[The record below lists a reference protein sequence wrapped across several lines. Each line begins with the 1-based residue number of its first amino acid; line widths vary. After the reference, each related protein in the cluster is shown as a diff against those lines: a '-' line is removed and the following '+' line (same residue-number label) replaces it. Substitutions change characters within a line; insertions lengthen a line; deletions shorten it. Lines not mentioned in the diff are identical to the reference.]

1 MKKLMILAAAFV
13 LNAATAWAESTPV
26 FNETGAFVIARSVKL
41 GETNISVAP
50 KTAGTAQKTCPP
62 GDPSCSGVEKCASD
76 SDCKEDE
83 YCTSVKV
90 CKPLCERGKTL
101 DKEKCSGETPVCA
114 TDNHKSYCA
123 CTAESCPK
131 AYKCGKT
138 GNRYACETCAAGEEC
153 GCPAGT
159 KSNGSGS
166 CVTCNFDTDCADDQ
180 VCENKGTTSSQC
192 KTLICDADKYPEN
205 HECKSCSG
213 AISDCATCDNPR
225 TCSGCQTG
233 YDLVDGKCQ
242 LHDCGAGKYLD
253 MSDGQCYSCSNGC
266 KSCTGP
272 DDCTECEN
280 AYNLESGYCVSKTC
294 EEGMYLNSETGE
306 CLSCPATCT
315 TCATVMTSS
324 ETPQCTSCAEG
335 YKLDE
340 ATATCVELNCS
351 AAEYVEGNECK
362 SCSDALPGCVECSN
376 GNTCTVCANGFTLQN
391 GQCVG
396 VDCGAGTYLNM
407 SENPAKCDSCTSP
420 CATCSGSATSCTSCV
435 DGYKLSGSSCVKKSC
450 SEMGYSTSCPSGYN
464 STRETTGSDG
474 TCYSCSQPGDYCSS
488 NSDCGTYEK
497 CVSNKCVK
505 KSCSEINSS
514 YRTSC
519 SASESK
525 TSTGVSGSDGTCYTC
540 SPISGWCSSNSDC
553 GTYEKC
559 VNNKCEK
566 KSCSEINSSYR
577 TSCAASESKES
588 AGVSGSDGTCYTCS
602 PISGWCSKD
611 SDCND
616 STKKCVNNG
625 CVKKSCGEMGYSTS
639 CGTGYTAT
647 NAGVSGSDG
656 TCYTCPAT
664 PCPSGYST
672 SVTSCGSGYT
682 LKTSGYS
689 EGKACGYCEAAK
701 CPDGYSVSVTWCF
714 DNKKLETNGS
724 VGGKACNKCVLKT
737 CAELGY
743 STSCGQ
749 GYQHKTYGSNGSTY
763 LYTTE
768 GADGTCYQCVKRECP
783 SGYTA
788 GLTSSSCS
796 PYETYDTDGY
806 SGSKVCGK
814 CISKPSSNE
823 GCQYN
828 GGHRACDPGYECT
841 GGGGC
846 RKCSAGS
853 NLSAGNCN
861 CPAGQYSD
869 GYGGCSKDVCPG
881 GASRRYNH
889 WKGTYECPY

>member
-62 GDPSCSGVEKCASD
+62 GDPSCSGVAKCDSD

-123 CTAESCPK
+123 CSAESCPK

-213 AISDCATCDNPR
+213 AISNCVTCNNAR
-225 TCSGCQTG
+225 TCSGCQIG

-253 MSDGQCYSCSNGC
+253 MSDGKCYSCSNGC

-272 DDCTECEN
+272 DACTECEN
-280 AYNLESGYCVSKTC
+280 AYNLESGYCIMKTC
-294 EEGMYLNSETGE
+294 EAGMYLNSETGE

-315 TCATVMTSS
+315 TCATVMSSS

-351 AAEYVEGNECK
+351 DAEYVKGNECLP
-362 SCSDALPGCVECSN
+362 CSGTISNCLTCS
-376 GNTCTVCANGFTLQN
+376 GENTCTVCENGFTLQN

-396 VDCGAGTYLNM
+396 IDCGAGTYLNM
-407 SENPAKCDSCTSP
+407 SKNPATCDSCTSP

-435 DGYKLSGSSCVKKSC
+435 DGYKLSGSSCVQKSCSEMGYSTSCPSGYDSTRETTGSDGQCYSCSKPGDYCSSNSDCGTYEKCVNNKCVKKSC

-464 STRETTGSDG
+464 PKSETTGSDG
-474 TCYSCSQPGDYCSS
+474 VCYS
-488 NSDCGTYEK
+488 
-497 CVSNKCVK
+497 
-505 KSCSEINSS
+505 
-514 YRTSC
+514 
-519 SASESK
+519 
-525 TSTGVSGSDGTCYTC
+525 C

-553 GTYEKC
+553 GRYEKC
-559 VNNKCEK
+559 VNNKCV
-566 KSCSEINSSYR
+566 R
-577 TSCAASESKES
+577 
-588 AGVSGSDGTCYTCS
+588 
-602 PISGWCSKD
+602 
-611 SDCND
+611 
-616 STKKCVNNG
+616 
-625 CVKKSCGEMGYSTS
+625 KSCGEMGYSTS
-639 CGTGYTAT
+639 CGRGYTAT

-656 TCYTCPAT
+656 TCYSCPPT

-672 SVTSCGSGYT
+672 STTSCGSGYT

-689 EGKACGYCEAAK
+689 AGKACGYCEAAK
-701 CPDGYSVSVTWCF
+701 CPDGYSVYVTSASCSG
-714 DNKKLETNGS
+714 NEKLETNGS

-737 CAELGY
+737 CAE
-743 STSCGQ
+743 Q
-749 GYQHKTYGSNGSTY
+749 GYQTSISCPFGYVRMGSNIASLFWNTQ
-763 LYTTE
+763 

-783 SGYTA
+783 KGSSTTTTRCSGLKELKTV
-788 GLTSSSCS
+788 GH
-796 PYETYDTDGY
+796 
-806 SGSKVCGK
+806 SGSEACNACVC
-814 CISKPSSNE
+814 PEN
-823 GCQYN
+823 
-828 GGHRACDPGYECT
+828 YED
-841 GGGGC
+841 
-846 RKCSAGS
+846 
-853 NLSAGNCN
+853 N
-861 CPAGQYSD
+861 
-869 GYGGCSKDVCPG
+869 GYGGCSCTRYDEYDYGCGGPKLRVCKGSFVHSDFGKPCTNTSQCEG
-881 GASRRYNH
+881 GCAGCGMMVGATRQGSTCR
-889 WKGTYECPY
+889 

>member
-50 KTAGTAQKTCPP
+50 KTAETAQKTCPP
-62 GDPSCSGVEKCASD
+62 GDPSCSGVAKCDSD

-123 CTAESCPK
+123 CSAESCPK

-213 AISDCATCDNPR
+213 AISNCETCNNAR
-225 TCSGCQTG
+225 TCSGCQIG

-242 LHDCGAGKYLD
+242 LHDCGEGKYLD
-253 MSDGQCYSCSNGC
+253 MSDGKCYSCSNGC

-272 DDCTECEN
+272 DACTECEK
-280 AYNLESGYCVSKTC
+280 AYNLESGYCIMKTC
-294 EEGMYLNSETGE
+294 EAGMYLNTETGE

-315 TCATVMTSS
+315 TCSTVMTSS

-335 YKLDE
+335 YKLDA

-351 AAEYVEGNECK
+351 DAEYVKGNECLP
-362 SCSDALPGCVECSN
+362 CSGTISNCLTCS
-376 GNTCTVCANGFTLQN
+376 GENTCTVCENGFTLQN

-396 VDCGAGTYLNM
+396 VSCPAGTYLNM
-407 SENPAKCDSCTSP
+407 SKNPATCDSCSSP
-420 CATCSGSATSCTSCV
+420 CATCTGSATSCTGCV
-435 DGYKLSGSSCVKKSC
+435 DGYKLSGSSCVQKSCSEMGYSTSCPSGYDSTRATTGSDGTCYSCSKPGDYCASDSECNDSTKKCVNNKCVKKSC

-464 STRETTGSDG
+464 PKSETTGSDG
-474 TCYSCSQPGDYCSS
+474 VCYS
-488 NSDCGTYEK
+488 
-497 CVSNKCVK
+497 
-505 KSCSEINSS
+505 
-514 YRTSC
+514 
-519 SASESK
+519 
-525 TSTGVSGSDGTCYTC
+525 C

-553 GTYEKC
+553 GRYEKC
-559 VNNKCEK
+559 VNNKCV
-566 KSCSEINSSYR
+566 R
-577 TSCAASESKES
+577 
-588 AGVSGSDGTCYTCS
+588 
-602 PISGWCSKD
+602 
-611 SDCND
+611 
-616 STKKCVNNG
+616 
-625 CVKKSCGEMGYSTS
+625 KSCGEMGYSTS

-647 NAGVSGSDG
+647 NAGISGSDG
-656 TCYTCPAT
+656 TCYTCPPT

-689 EGKACGYCEAAK
+689 AGKACGYCEPAK
-701 CPDGYSVSVTWCF
+701 CPDSYSVYVTSCSG
-714 DNKKLETNGS
+714 NKKLETNGS
-724 VGGKACNKCVLKT
+724 AGGKACGKCVLKT
-737 CAELGY
+737 CAEQGY
-743 STSCGQ
+743 QTSTSCGQ
-749 GYQHKTYGSNGSTY
+749 GYSRESYGSNGSTFIY
-763 LYTTE
+763 QWE
-768 GADGTCYQCVKRECP
+768 GADGTCYHCVKAKCP
-783 SGYTA
+783 TGYTA
-788 GLTSSSCS
+788 GLTSSSCTGS
-796 PYETYDTDGY
+796 KKYRTLGY
-806 SGSKVCGK
+806 SGSEVCG
-814 CISKPSSNE
+814 
-823 GCQYN
+823 GCFLECGPYRQNN
-828 GGHRACDPGYECT
+828 GNGYCECT
-841 GGGGC
+841 QYVEYDYGCGGPKLKRCADESVASDFGKSCTDSSQCINGC
-846 RKCSAGS
+846 ASCSLTGATKQGS
-853 NLSAGNCN
+853 TC
-861 CPAGQYSD
+861 
-869 GYGGCSKDVCPG
+869 
-881 GASRRYNH
+881 R
-889 WKGTYECPY
+889 

>member
-62 GDPSCSGVEKCASD
+62 GDPSCSGVAKCDSD

-123 CTAESCPK
+123 CSAESCPK

-180 VCENKGTTSSQC
+180 VCENKSTTSSQC

-213 AISDCATCDNPR
+213 AISNCVTCNNAR
-225 TCSGCQTG
+225 TCSGCQIG

-242 LHDCGAGKYLD
+242 LHDCGEGKYLD
-253 MSDGQCYSCSNGC
+253 MSDGKCYSCSNGC
-266 KSCTGP
+266 KSCTGS
-272 DDCTECEN
+272 DACTECEK
-280 AYNLESGYCVSKTC
+280 AYNLESGYCIMKTC
-294 EEGMYLNSETGE
+294 EAGMYLNTETGE

-315 TCATVMTSS
+315 TCSTVMTSS

-335 YKLDE
+335 YKLDA

-351 AAEYVEGNECK
+351 DAEYVKGNECLP
-362 SCSDALPGCVECSN
+362 CSGTISNCLTCS
-376 GNTCTVCANGFTLQN
+376 GENTCTVCENGFTLQN

-396 VDCGAGTYLNM
+396 VSCPAGTYLNM
-407 SENPAKCDSCTSP
+407 SKNPATCDSCSSP
-420 CATCSGSATSCTSCV
+420 CATCSGSATSCTGCV

-450 SEMGYSTSCPSGYN
+450 SEMGYSTSCPSGYD
-464 STRETTGSDG
+464 STRATTGSDG
-474 TCYSCSQPGDYCSS
+474 TCYSCSKPGDYCA
-488 NSDCGTYEK
+488 SDSECKDSTKK
-497 CVSNKCVK
+497 CVNNKCVK

-519 SASESK
+519 AAGESK
-525 TSTGVSGSDGTCYTC
+525 TSTGISGSDGTCYTC

-553 GTYEKC
+553 GRYEKC
-559 VNNKCEK
+559 VNNK
-566 KSCSEINSSYR
+566 
-577 TSCAASESKES
+577 
-588 AGVSGSDGTCYTCS
+588 
-602 PISGWCSKD
+602 
-611 SDCND
+611 
-616 STKKCVNNG
+616 

-647 NAGVSGSDG
+647 NAGITGSDG
-656 TCYTCPAT
+656 TCYSCPAT

-672 SVTSCGSGYT
+672 NTTSCGSGYT

-689 EGKACGYCEAAK
+689 AGKACGKCEAAK
-701 CPDGYSVSVTWCF
+701 CPDGYSVYVTSCSG
-714 DNKKLETNGS
+714 NKKLETNGS
-724 VGGKACNKCVLKT
+724 AGGKACGKCVLKT
-737 CAELGY
+737 CAEQGY
-743 STSCGQ
+743 QTSTSCGR
-749 GYQHKTYGSNGSTY
+749 GYTAKTYGSNGSTY
-763 LYTTE
+763 FLTSE
-768 GADGTCYQCVKRECP
+768 GADGTCYRCVKAECP
-783 SGYTA
+783 TGYSTDT
-788 GLTSSSCS
+788 TSCTGSKVLV
-796 PYETYDTDGY
+796 TLGY
-806 SGSKVCGK
+806 SGSEVCGMCVLK
-814 CISKPSSNE
+814 C
-823 GCQYN
+823 
-828 GGHRACDPGYECT
+828 
-841 GGGGC
+841 
-846 RKCSAGS
+846 
-853 NLSAGNCN
+853 
-861 CPAGQYSD
+861 GQYSQD
-869 GYGGCSKDVCPG
+869 NGKGYCECTRYVEYDYGCGGPKRKVCADESVHSDFGKSCTDTSQCKGGCAPCSILI
-881 GASRRYNH
+881 GATRQGSTCR
-889 WKGTYECPY
+889 

>member
-62 GDPSCSGVEKCASD
+62 GDPSCSGVAKCDSD

-123 CTAESCPK
+123 CSAESCPK

-180 VCENKGTTSSQC
+180 VCENKSTTSSQC

-213 AISDCATCDNPR
+213 AISNCVTCNNAR
-225 TCSGCQTG
+225 TCSGCQIG

-242 LHDCGAGKYLD
+242 LHDCGEGKYLD
-253 MSDGQCYSCSNGC
+253 MSDGKCYSCSNGC

-272 DDCTECEN
+272 DACTECEK
-280 AYNLESGYCVSKTC
+280 AYNLESGYCIMKTC
-294 EEGMYLNSETGE
+294 EAGMYLNTETGE

-315 TCATVMTSS
+315 TCSTVMTSS

-335 YKLDE
+335 YKLDA

-351 AAEYVEGNECK
+351 DAEYVKGNECLP
-362 SCSDALPGCVECSN
+362 CSGTISNCLTCS
-376 GNTCTVCANGFTLQN
+376 GENTCTVCENGFTLQN

-396 VDCGAGTYLNM
+396 VSCPAGTYLNM
-407 SENPAKCDSCTSP
+407 SKNPATCDSCSSP
-420 CATCSGSATSCTSCV
+420 CATCSGSATSCTGCV

-450 SEMGYSTSCPSGYN
+450 SEMGYSTSCPSGYD
-464 STRETTGSDG
+464 STRATTGSDG
-474 TCYSCSQPGDYCSS
+474 TCYSCSKPGDYCA
-488 NSDCGTYEK
+488 SDSECNDSTKK
-497 CVSNKCVK
+497 CVNNKCVK

-519 SASESK
+519 AASESK
-525 TSTGVSGSDGTCYTC
+525 TSAGVSGSDGTCYTC

-559 VNNKCEK
+559 VNNKCVK
-566 KSCSEINSSYR
+566 KSCSEMGYS
-577 TSCAASESKES
+577 TSCPSGYNPKSETT
-588 AGVSGSDGTCYTCS
+588 GSDGVCYSCS
-602 PISGWCSKD
+602 PISGWCSSN
-611 SDCND
+611 SDCGRYE
-616 STKKCVNNG
+616 KCVNNK
-625 CVKKSCGEMGYSTS
+625 CVRKSCGEMGYSTS
-639 CGTGYTAT
+639 CGRGYTAT

-656 TCYTCPAT
+656 TCYSCPPT

-672 SVTSCGSGYT
+672 STTSCGSGYT

-689 EGKACGYCEAAK
+689 AGKACGYCEAAK
-701 CPDGYSVSVTWCF
+701 CPDGYSVYVTSASCSG
-714 DNKKLETNGS
+714 NKKLETNGS

-737 CAELGY
+737 CAE
-743 STSCGQ
+743 Q
-749 GYQHKTYGSNGSTY
+749 GYQTSISCPFGYVRMGSNIASLFWNTQ
-763 LYTTE
+763 

-783 SGYTA
+783 KGSSTTTTRCSGLKELKTV
-788 GLTSSSCS
+788 GH
-796 PYETYDTDGY
+796 
-806 SGSKVCGK
+806 SGSEACNACVC
-814 CISKPSSNE
+814 PEN
-823 GCQYN
+823 
-828 GGHRACDPGYECT
+828 YED
-841 GGGGC
+841 
-846 RKCSAGS
+846 
-853 NLSAGNCN
+853 N
-861 CPAGQYSD
+861 
-869 GYGGCSKDVCPG
+869 GYGGCSCTRYDEYDYGCGGPKLRVCKGSFVHSDFGKPCTNTSQCEG
-881 GASRRYNH
+881 GCAGCGMMVGATRQGSTCR
-889 WKGTYECPY
+889 

>member
-13 LNAATAWAESTPV
+13 LNAATAWAWSTPV

-62 GDPSCSGVEKCASD
+62 GDPSCSGVAKCDSD

-123 CTAESCPK
+123 CSAESCPK

-180 VCENKGTTSSQC
+180 VCENKSTTSSQC

-213 AISDCATCDNPR
+213 AISNCVTCNNAR

-253 MSDGQCYSCSNGC
+253 MSDGKCYSCSNGC

-272 DDCTECEN
+272 DACTECEN
-280 AYNLESGYCVSKTC
+280 AYNLESGYCIMKTC
-294 EEGMYLNSETGE
+294 EAGMYLNSETGE

-315 TCATVMTSS
+315 TCATVMSSS

-351 AAEYVEGNECK
+351 DAEYVKGNECLP
-362 SCSDALPGCVECSN
+362 CSGTISNCLTCS
-376 GNTCTVCANGFTLQN
+376 GENTCTVCENGFTLQN

-407 SENPAKCDSCTSP
+407 SKNPATCDSCSSP
-420 CATCSGSATSCTSCV
+420 CATCTGSATSCTSCV

-450 SEMGYSTSCPSGYN
+450 SEMGYSTSCPSGYD

-474 TCYSCSQPGDYCSS
+474 QCYSCSKPGDYCSS

-497 CVSNKCVK
+497 CVNNKCVK
-505 KSCSEINSS
+505 KSCSEMGYS
-514 YRTSC
+514 TSC
-519 SASESK
+519 PSGYNPKSE
-525 TSTGVSGSDGTCYTC
+525 TTGSDGVCYSC

-553 GTYEKC
+553 GRYEKC
-559 VNNKCEK
+559 VNNKCVK
-566 KSCSEINSSYR
+566 KSCS
-577 TSCAASESKES
+577 
-588 AGVSGSDGTCYTCS
+588 
-602 PISGWCSKD
+602 
-611 SDCND
+611 
-616 STKKCVNNG
+616 
-625 CVKKSCGEMGYSTS
+625 EMGYSTS
-639 CGTGYTAT
+639 CGRGYTAT

-656 TCYTCPAT
+656 TCYSCPAT

-672 SVTSCGSGYT
+672 STTSCGSGYT

-689 EGKACGYCEAAK
+689 EGKLCGYCEAAK
-701 CPDGYSVSVTWCF
+701 CPDGYSVYVAKCSS
-714 DNKKLETNGS
+714 NEKLETNGS

-737 CAELGY
+737 CAE
-743 STSCGQ
+743 Q
-749 GYQHKTYGSNGSTY
+749 GYQTSISCPFGYVRMGSNIASLFWNTQ
-763 LYTTE
+763 

-783 SGYTA
+783 KG
-788 GLTSSSCS
+788 SSTTTTSCS
-796 PYETYDTDGY
+796 GLKELKTVGH
-806 SGSKVCGK
+806 SGSEACNACVC
-814 CISKPSSNE
+814 PEN
-823 GCQYN
+823 
-828 GGHRACDPGYECT
+828 YED
-841 GGGGC
+841 
-846 RKCSAGS
+846 
-853 NLSAGNCN
+853 N
-861 CPAGQYSD
+861 
-869 GYGGCSKDVCPG
+869 GYGGCSCTRYDEYDYGCGGPKLRVCKGSFVHSDFGKPCTNTSQCEG
-881 GASRRYNH
+881 GCASCGMMVGATRQGSTCR
-889 WKGTYECPY
+889 

>member
-13 LNAATAWAESTPV
+13 LNAATAWAEGTPV

-83 YCTSVKV
+83 YCTSIKV

-101 DKEKCSGETPVCA
+101 DKEKCNGETPVCA

-213 AISDCATCDNPR
+213 AISDCATCDSPR
-225 TCSGCQTG
+225 TCSGCQIG

-315 TCATVMTSS
+315 TCATVMTSQ

-407 SENPAKCDSCTSP
+407 SKDPATCDSCTSP

-519 SASESK
+519 AASESK

-616 STKKCVNNG
+616 STKKCVNNK

-672 SVTSCGSGYT
+672 SITSCDSGYT

-701 CPDGYSVSVTWCF
+701 CPDGYSTNVTSCSGG
-714 DNKKLETNGS
+714 KLEINGYS
-724 VGGKACNKCVLKT
+724 GSNACGYCKRQT
-737 CAELGY
+737 CAEMGGSTSCGEGYEPKTIGSSGWTGVYTWEASDGTCYDCIKRECPAGY
-743 STSCGQ
+743 STSV
-749 GYQHKTYGSNGSTY
+749 TYSSCASNNQIFGSN
-763 LYTTE
+763 
-768 GADGTCYQCVKRECP
+768 
-783 SGYTA
+783 
-788 GLTSSSCS
+788 
-796 PYETYDTDGY
+796 GY
-806 SGSKVCGK
+806 SGSEVCGMCVLK
-814 CISKPSSNE
+814 C
-823 GCQYN
+823 
-828 GGHRACDPGYECT
+828 
-841 GGGGC
+841 
-846 RKCSAGS
+846 
-853 NLSAGNCN
+853 
-861 CPAGQYSD
+861 GQYSQD
-869 GYGGCSKDVCPG
+869 NGKGYCECTRYVEYDYGCGGPKLKRCADERVSADFGKSCTDTSQCIGGCAPCSILI
-881 GASRRYNH
+881 GATRQGSTCR
-889 WKGTYECPY
+889 

>member
-62 GDPSCSGVEKCASD
+62 GDPSCSGVAKCDSD

-123 CTAESCPK
+123 CSAESCPK

-180 VCENKGTTSSQC
+180 VCENKSTTSSQC

-213 AISDCATCDNPR
+213 AISNCVTCNNAR
-225 TCSGCQTG
+225 TCSGCQIG

-242 LHDCGAGKYLD
+242 LHDCGEGKYLD
-253 MSDGQCYSCSNGC
+253 MSDGKCYSCSNGC

-272 DDCTECEN
+272 DACTECEK
-280 AYNLESGYCVSKTC
+280 AYNLESGYCIMKTC
-294 EEGMYLNSETGE
+294 EAGMYLNTETGE

-315 TCATVMTSS
+315 TCSTVMTSS

-335 YKLDE
+335 YKLDA

-351 AAEYVEGNECK
+351 DAEYVKGNECLP
-362 SCSDALPGCVECSN
+362 CSGTISNCLTCS
-376 GNTCTVCANGFTLQN
+376 GENTCTVCENGFTLQN

-396 VDCGAGTYLNM
+396 VSCPAGTYLNM
-407 SENPAKCDSCTSP
+407 SKNPATCDSCSSP

-450 SEMGYSTSCPSGYN
+450 SEMGYSTSCPSGYD
-464 STRETTGSDG
+464 STRATTGSDG
-474 TCYSCSQPGDYCSS
+474 TCYSCSKPGDYCA
-488 NSDCGTYEK
+488 SDSECKDSTKK
-497 CVSNKCVK
+497 CVNNKCVK

-519 SASESK
+519 AASESK
-525 TSTGVSGSDGTCYTC
+525 TSAGVSGSDGTCYTC

-553 GTYEKC
+553 GRYEKC
-559 VNNKCEK
+559 VNNK
-566 KSCSEINSSYR
+566 
-577 TSCAASESKES
+577 
-588 AGVSGSDGTCYTCS
+588 
-602 PISGWCSKD
+602 
-611 SDCND
+611 
-616 STKKCVNNG
+616 

-672 SVTSCGSGYT
+672 STTSCGSGYT

-689 EGKACGYCEAAK
+689 AGKACGKCEAAK
-701 CPDGYSVSVTWCF
+701 CPDGYSVYVTSCSG
-714 DNKKLETNGS
+714 NKKLETNGS
-724 VGGKACNKCVLKT
+724 AGGKACGKCVLKT
-737 CAELGY
+737 CAEQGY
-743 STSCGQ
+743 QTSTSCGR
-749 GYQHKTYGSNGSTY
+749 GYTAHTYGSNGSTF
-763 LYTTE
+763 LSKWE
-768 GADGTCYQCVKRECP
+768 GADGTCYQCVQAKCP
-783 SGYTA
+783 TGYSTDT
-788 GLTSSSCS
+788 TSCMGNKVLV
-796 PYETYDTDGY
+796 TLGY
-806 SGSKVCGK
+806 SGSKACGMCVLK
-814 CISKPSSNE
+814 CGEYS
-823 GCQYN
+823 QDN
-828 GGHRACDPGYECT
+828 GKGYCECT
-841 GGGGC
+841 RYVEYDYGCGGPKLKICADESVHSDFGKSCTDTSQCKGGC
-846 RKCSAGS
+846 APCSILIGATRQGS
-853 NLSAGNCN
+853 TC
-861 CPAGQYSD
+861 
-869 GYGGCSKDVCPG
+869 
-881 GASRRYNH
+881 R
-889 WKGTYECPY
+889 

>member
-62 GDPSCSGVEKCASD
+62 GDPSCSGVAKCDSD

-123 CTAESCPK
+123 CSAESCPK

-180 VCENKGTTSSQC
+180 VCENKSTTSSQC

-213 AISDCATCDNPR
+213 AISNCVTCNNAR
-225 TCSGCQTG
+225 TCSGCQIG

-242 LHDCGAGKYLD
+242 LHDCGEGKYLD
-253 MSDGQCYSCSNGC
+253 MSDGKCYSCSNGC

-272 DDCTECEN
+272 DACTECEK
-280 AYNLESGYCVSKTC
+280 AYNLESGYCIMKTC
-294 EEGMYLNSETGE
+294 EAGMYLNTETGE

-315 TCATVMTSS
+315 TCSTVMTSS

-335 YKLDE
+335 YKLDA

-351 AAEYVEGNECK
+351 DAEYVKGNECLP
-362 SCSDALPGCVECSN
+362 CSGTISNCLTCS
-376 GNTCTVCANGFTLQN
+376 GENTCTVCENGFTLQN

-396 VDCGAGTYLNM
+396 VSCPAGTYLNM
-407 SENPAKCDSCTSP
+407 SKNPATCDSCSSP
-420 CATCSGSATSCTSCV
+420 CATCSGSATSCTGCV

-450 SEMGYSTSCPSGYN
+450 SEMGYSTSCPSGYD
-464 STRETTGSDG
+464 STRATTGSDGQCYSCSKPGDYCASDSECNDSTKKCVNNKCVKKSCSEINSSYRTSCAASESKTSAGVSGSDG
-474 TCYSCSQPGDYCSS
+474 TCYTCSPISGWCSS

-505 KSCSEINSS
+505 KSCSEISSS
-514 YRTSC
+514 YRTGC
-519 SASESK
+519 SAGESK

-553 GTYEKC
+553 GRYEKC
-559 VNNKCEK
+559 VNNKCVK
-566 KSCSEINSSYR
+566 KSCS
-577 TSCAASESKES
+577 
-588 AGVSGSDGTCYTCS
+588 
-602 PISGWCSKD
+602 
-611 SDCND
+611 
-616 STKKCVNNG
+616 
-625 CVKKSCGEMGYSTS
+625 EMGYSTS

-689 EGKACGYCEAAK
+689 AGKACGYCEIAK
-701 CPDGYSVSVTWCF
+701 CPDGYSTNVTSCSGG
-714 DNKKLETNGS
+714 KLEINGYS
-724 VGGKACNKCVLKT
+724 GSNACGYCKRQT
-737 CAELGY
+737 CAEMGG
-743 STSCGQ
+743 STSCGR
-749 GYQHKTYGSNGSTY
+749 GYEPRTIGSSGWTGA
-763 LYTTE
+763 YTWA
-768 GADGTCYQCVKRECP
+768 GADGTCYDCVKRECP
-783 SGYTA
+783 AGYS
-788 GLTSSSCS
+788 TSVTYSSCS
-796 PYETYDTDGY
+796 SNNQTYGSNGY
-806 SGSKVCGK
+806 SGSEACGRCESSSSSPSCPVEIGYTCVKGVKTK
-814 CISKPSSNE
+814 CNS
-823 GCQYN
+823 GC
-828 GGHRACDPGYECT
+828 RSCASDLKCLSCLPGYT
-841 GGGGC
+841 YYSGSVC
-846 RKCSAGS
+846 R
-853 NLSAGNCN
+853 
-861 CPAGQYSD
+861 
-869 GYGGCSKDVCPG
+869 
-881 GASRRYNH
+881 
-889 WKGTYECPY
+889 

>member
-62 GDPSCSGVEKCASD
+62 GDPSCSGVAKCDSD

-123 CTAESCPK
+123 CSAESCPK

-213 AISDCATCDNPR
+213 AISNCVTCNNAR
-225 TCSGCQTG
+225 TCSGCQIG

-242 LHDCGAGKYLD
+242 LHDCGEGKYLD
-253 MSDGQCYSCSNGC
+253 MSDGKCYSCSNGC

-272 DDCTECEN
+272 DACTECEK
-280 AYNLESGYCVSKTC
+280 AYNLESGYCIMKTC
-294 EEGMYLNSETGE
+294 EAGMYLNTETGE

-315 TCATVMTSS
+315 TCSTVMTSS

-335 YKLDE
+335 YKLDA

-351 AAEYVEGNECK
+351 DAEYVKGNECLP
-362 SCSDALPGCVECSN
+362 CSGTISNCLTCS
-376 GNTCTVCANGFTLQN
+376 GENTCTVCENGFTLQN

-396 VDCGAGTYLNM
+396 ISCPAGTYLNM
-407 SENPAKCDSCTSP
+407 SKNPATCDSCSSP
-420 CATCSGSATSCTSCV
+420 CATCSGSATSCTGCV

-450 SEMGYSTSCPSGYN
+450 SE
-464 STRETTGSDG
+464 
-474 TCYSCSQPGDYCSS
+474 
-488 NSDCGTYEK
+488 
-497 CVSNKCVK
+497 
-505 KSCSEINSS
+505 INSS

-519 SASESK
+519 AASESK
-525 TSTGVSGSDGTCYTC
+525 TSAGVSGSDGTCYTC

-553 GTYEKC
+553 GRYEKC
-559 VNNKCEK
+559 VNNK
-566 KSCSEINSSYR
+566 
-577 TSCAASESKES
+577 
-588 AGVSGSDGTCYTCS
+588 
-602 PISGWCSKD
+602 
-611 SDCND
+611 
-616 STKKCVNNG
+616 

-672 SVTSCGSGYT
+672 STTSCGSGYT

-689 EGKACGYCEAAK
+689 AGKACGYCEPAK
-701 CPDGYSVSVTWCF
+701 CPDSYSVYVTSCSG
-714 DNKKLETNGS
+714 NKKLETNGS
-724 VGGKACNKCVLKT
+724 AGGKACGKCVLKT
-737 CAELGY
+737 CAEQGY
-743 STSCGQ
+743 QTSTLCGQ
-749 GYQHKTYGSNGSTY
+749 GYSRKTYGSNGSTFISKW
-763 LYTTE
+763 E
-768 GADGTCYQCVKRECP
+768 GADGTCYQCVKAECP
-783 SGYTA
+783 TGYSTDT
-788 GLTSSSCS
+788 TSCTGSKVLV
-796 PYETYDTDGY
+796 TLGY
-806 SGSKVCGK
+806 SGSKACGMCVLK
-814 CISKPSSNE
+814 CGEYS
-823 GCQYN
+823 QDN
-828 GGHRACDPGYECT
+828 GKGYCECT
-841 GGGGC
+841 RYVEYDYGCGGPKRKVCADERVSADFGKSCRDSSQCIAGC
-846 RKCSAGS
+846 APCSILIGATRQGS
-853 NLSAGNCN
+853 TC
-861 CPAGQYSD
+861 
-869 GYGGCSKDVCPG
+869 
-881 GASRRYNH
+881 R
-889 WKGTYECPY
+889 

>member
-62 GDPSCSGVEKCASD
+62 GDPSCSGVAKCDSD

-123 CTAESCPK
+123 CSAESCPK

-213 AISDCATCDNPR
+213 AISNCVTCNNAR
-225 TCSGCQTG
+225 TCSGCQIG

-253 MSDGQCYSCSNGC
+253 MSDGKCYSCSNGC

-272 DDCTECEN
+272 DACTECEN
-280 AYNLESGYCVSKTC
+280 AYNLESGYCIMKTC
-294 EEGMYLNSETGE
+294 EAGMYLNSETGE

-315 TCATVMTSS
+315 TCATVMSSS

-351 AAEYVEGNECK
+351 DAEYVKGNECLP
-362 SCSDALPGCVECSN
+362 CSGTISNCLTCS
-376 GNTCTVCANGFTLQN
+376 GENTCTVCENGFTLQN

-396 VDCGAGTYLNM
+396 IDCGAGTYLNM
-407 SENPAKCDSCTSP
+407 SKNPATCDSCTSP

-435 DGYKLSGSSCVKKSC
+435 DGYKLSGSSCVQKSC
-450 SEMGYSTSCPSGYN
+450 SEMGYSTSCPSGYD

-474 TCYSCSQPGDYCSS
+474 QCYSCSKPGDYCA
-488 NSDCGTYEK
+488 SDSECNDSTKK
-497 CVSNKCVK
+497 CVNNKCVK
-505 KSCSEINSS
+505 KSCSEISSS
-514 YRTSC
+514 YRTGC
-519 SASESK
+519 SAGESK

-553 GTYEKC
+553 GRYEKC
-559 VNNKCEK
+559 VNNKCV
-566 KSCSEINSSYR
+566 R
-577 TSCAASESKES
+577 
-588 AGVSGSDGTCYTCS
+588 
-602 PISGWCSKD
+602 
-611 SDCND
+611 
-616 STKKCVNNG
+616 
-625 CVKKSCGEMGYSTS
+625 KSCGEMGYSTS

-656 TCYTCPAT
+656 TCYTCPPT

-672 SVTSCGSGYT
+672 STTSCGSGYT

-689 EGKACGYCEAAK
+689 AGKACGYCEPAK
-701 CPDGYSVSVTWCF
+701 CPDSYSVYVTSCSG
-714 DNKKLETNGS
+714 NKKLETNGS
-724 VGGKACNKCVLKT
+724 AGGKACGKCVLKT
-737 CAELGY
+737 CAEMGY

-749 GYQHKTYGSNGSTY
+749 GYTPESYVSNGSTY

-783 SGYTA
+783 SGSTA
-788 GLTSSSCS
+788 GLTSSSCYS
-796 PYETYDTDGY
+796 YQTYETYGY

-846 RKCSAGS
+846 AKCKAGS
-853 NLSAGNCN
+853 NLEFDNCN

-869 GYGGCSKDVCPG
+869 GYGGCSKDICPG
-881 GASRRYNH
+881 GASKRYT
-889 WKGTYECPY
+889 GRGYECP

>member
-62 GDPSCSGVEKCASD
+62 GDPSCSGVAKCDSD

-123 CTAESCPK
+123 CSAESCPK

-213 AISDCATCDNPR
+213 AISNCVTCNNAR
-225 TCSGCQTG
+225 TCSGCQIG

-253 MSDGQCYSCSNGC
+253 MSDGKCYSCSNGC

-272 DDCTECEN
+272 DACTECEN
-280 AYNLESGYCVSKTC
+280 AYNLESGYCIMKTC
-294 EEGMYLNSETGE
+294 EAGMYLNSETGE

-315 TCATVMTSS
+315 TCATVMSSS

-351 AAEYVEGNECK
+351 DAEYVKGNECLP
-362 SCSDALPGCVECSN
+362 CSGTISNCLTCS
-376 GNTCTVCANGFTLQN
+376 GENTCTVCENGFTLQN

-396 VDCGAGTYLNM
+396 IDCGAGTYLNM
-407 SENPAKCDSCTSP
+407 SKNPATCDSCTSP

-435 DGYKLSGSSCVKKSC
+435 DGYKLSGSSCVQKSCSEMGYSTSCPSGYDSSRETTGSDGQCYSCSKPGDYCSSNSDCGTYEKCVNNKCVKKSC

-464 STRETTGSDG
+464 PKSETTGSDG
-474 TCYSCSQPGDYCSS
+474 VCYS
-488 NSDCGTYEK
+488 
-497 CVSNKCVK
+497 
-505 KSCSEINSS
+505 
-514 YRTSC
+514 
-519 SASESK
+519 
-525 TSTGVSGSDGTCYTC
+525 C

-553 GTYEKC
+553 GRYEKC
-559 VNNKCEK
+559 VNNKCV
-566 KSCSEINSSYR
+566 R
-577 TSCAASESKES
+577 
-588 AGVSGSDGTCYTCS
+588 
-602 PISGWCSKD
+602 
-611 SDCND
+611 
-616 STKKCVNNG
+616 
-625 CVKKSCGEMGYSTS
+625 KSCGEMGYSTS
-639 CGTGYTAT
+639 CGRGYTAT

-656 TCYTCPAT
+656 TCYSCPPT

-672 SVTSCGSGYT
+672 STTSCGSGYT

-689 EGKACGYCEAAK
+689 AGKACGYCEAAK
-701 CPDGYSVSVTWCF
+701 CPDGYSVYVTSASCSG
-714 DNKKLETNGS
+714 NEKLETNGS

-737 CAELGY
+737 CAE
-743 STSCGQ
+743 Q
-749 GYQHKTYGSNGSTY
+749 GYQTSISCPFGYVRMGSNIASLFWNTQ
-763 LYTTE
+763 

-783 SGYTA
+783 KGSSTTTTRCSGLKELKTV
-788 GLTSSSCS
+788 GH
-796 PYETYDTDGY
+796 
-806 SGSKVCGK
+806 SGSEACNACVC
-814 CISKPSSNE
+814 PEN
-823 GCQYN
+823 
-828 GGHRACDPGYECT
+828 YED
-841 GGGGC
+841 
-846 RKCSAGS
+846 
-853 NLSAGNCN
+853 N
-861 CPAGQYSD
+861 
-869 GYGGCSKDVCPG
+869 GYGGCSCTRYDEYDYGCGGPKLRVCKGSFVHSDFGKPCTNTSQCEG
-881 GASRRYNH
+881 GCAGCGMMVGATRQGSTCR
-889 WKGTYECPY
+889 

>member
-1 MKKLMILAAAFV
+1 MILAAAFV

-62 GDPSCSGVEKCASD
+62 GDPSCSGVAKCDSD

-123 CTAESCPK
+123 CSAESCPK

-180 VCENKGTTSSQC
+180 VCENKSTTSSQC

-213 AISDCATCDNPR
+213 AISNCVTCNNAR
-225 TCSGCQTG
+225 TCSGCQIG

-242 LHDCGAGKYLD
+242 LHDCGEGKYLD
-253 MSDGQCYSCSNGC
+253 MSDGKCYSCSNGC

-272 DDCTECEN
+272 DACTECEK
-280 AYNLESGYCVSKTC
+280 AYNLESGYCIMKTC
-294 EEGMYLNSETGE
+294 EAGMYLNTETGE

-315 TCATVMTSS
+315 TCSTVMTSS

-335 YKLDE
+335 YKLDA

-351 AAEYVEGNECK
+351 DAEYVKGNECLP
-362 SCSDALPGCVECSN
+362 CSGTISNCLTCS
-376 GNTCTVCANGFTLQN
+376 GENTCTVCENGFTLQN

-396 VDCGAGTYLNM
+396 VSCPAGTYLNM
-407 SENPAKCDSCTSP
+407 SKNPATCDSCSSP
-420 CATCSGSATSCTSCV
+420 CATCSGSATSCTGCV

-450 SEMGYSTSCPSGYN
+450 SEMGYSTSCPSGYD
-464 STRETTGSDG
+464 STRATTGSDG
-474 TCYSCSQPGDYCSS
+474 TCYSCSKPGDYCA
-488 NSDCGTYEK
+488 SDSECNDSTKK
-497 CVSNKCVK
+497 CVNNKCVK

-519 SASESK
+519 AASESK
-525 TSTGVSGSDGTCYTC
+525 TSAGVSGSDGTCYTC

-553 GTYEKC
+553 GRYEKC
-559 VNNKCEK
+559 VNNKCVK
-566 KSCSEINSSYR
+566 KSCS
-577 TSCAASESKES
+577 
-588 AGVSGSDGTCYTCS
+588 
-602 PISGWCSKD
+602 
-611 SDCND
+611 
-616 STKKCVNNG
+616 
-625 CVKKSCGEMGYSTS
+625 EMGYSTS

-689 EGKACGYCEAAK
+689 AGKACGYCEPAK
-701 CPDGYSVSVTWCF
+701 CPDGYSVYVTSCSG
-714 DNKKLETNGS
+714 NKKLETNGS
-724 VGGKACNKCVLKT
+724 AGGKACGKCVLKT
-737 CAELGY
+737 CAEQGY
-743 STSCGQ
+743 QTSTSCGQ
-749 GYQHKTYGSNGSTY
+749 GYSRETYGSNGSTFISKW
-763 LYTTE
+763 E
-768 GADGTCYQCVKRECP
+768 GADGTCYHCVKAQCP
-783 SGYTA
+783 TGYTA
-788 GLTSSSCS
+788 GLTSSSCTG
-796 PYETYDTDGY
+796 YRKKYRTLGY
-806 SGSKVCGK
+806 SGSEVCGGCFLECGEYRQNDGNGYCKCTKYVEYDYGCGGPKMKVCADERVSADFGK
-814 CISKPSSNE
+814 SCTDSSQCIA
-823 GCQYN
+823 GC
-828 GGHRACDPGYECT
+828 A
-841 GGGGC
+841 GC
-846 RKCSAGS
+846 GMMVGATRQGS
-853 NLSAGNCN
+853 TC
-861 CPAGQYSD
+861 
-869 GYGGCSKDVCPG
+869 
-881 GASRRYNH
+881 R
-889 WKGTYECPY
+889 

>member
-62 GDPSCSGVEKCASD
+62 GDPSCSGVAKCDSD

-123 CTAESCPK
+123 CSAESCPK

-180 VCENKGTTSSQC
+180 VCENKSTTSSQC

-213 AISDCATCDNPR
+213 AISNCVTCNNAR
-225 TCSGCQTG
+225 TCSGCQIG

-253 MSDGQCYSCSNGC
+253 MSDGKCYSCSNGC

-272 DDCTECEN
+272 DACTECEN
-280 AYNLESGYCVSKTC
+280 AYNLESGYCIMKTC
-294 EEGMYLNSETGE
+294 EAGMYLNTETGE

-315 TCATVMTSS
+315 TCSTVMTSS

-335 YKLDE
+335 YKLDA

-351 AAEYVEGNECK
+351 DAEYVKGNECLP
-362 SCSDALPGCVECSN
+362 CSGTISNCLTCS
-376 GNTCTVCANGFTLQN
+376 GENTCTVCENGFTLQN

-407 SENPAKCDSCTSP
+407 SKNPATCDSCSSP
-420 CATCSGSATSCTSCV
+420 CATCTGSATSCTSCV

-450 SEMGYSTSCPSGYN
+450 SEMGYSTSCPSGYD

-474 TCYSCSQPGDYCSS
+474 QCYSCSKPGDYCSS

-497 CVSNKCVK
+497 CVNNKCVK
-505 KSCSEINSS
+505 KSCSEMGYS
-514 YRTSC
+514 TSC
-519 SASESK
+519 PSGYNPKSE
-525 TSTGVSGSDGTCYTC
+525 TTGSDGVCYSC

-553 GTYEKC
+553 GRYEKC
-559 VNNKCEK
+559 VNNKCV
-566 KSCSEINSSYR
+566 R
-577 TSCAASESKES
+577 
-588 AGVSGSDGTCYTCS
+588 
-602 PISGWCSKD
+602 
-611 SDCND
+611 
-616 STKKCVNNG
+616 
-625 CVKKSCGEMGYSTS
+625 KSCGEMGYSTS
-639 CGTGYTAT
+639 CGRGYTAT

-656 TCYTCPAT
+656 TCYSCPPT

-672 SVTSCGSGYT
+672 STTSCGSGYT

-689 EGKACGYCEAAK
+689 AGKACGYCEAAK
-701 CPDGYSVSVTWCF
+701 CPDGYSVYVTSASCSG
-714 DNKKLETNGS
+714 NKKLETNGS

-737 CAELGY
+737 CAE
-743 STSCGQ
+743 Q
-749 GYQHKTYGSNGSTY
+749 GYQTSISCPFGYVRMGSNIASLFWNTQ
-763 LYTTE
+763 

-783 SGYTA
+783 KGSSTTTTKCSGLKKLKTV
-788 GLTSSSCS
+788 
-796 PYETYDTDGY
+796 DH
-806 SGSKVCGK
+806 SGSEACNACVC
-814 CISKPSSNE
+814 PDN
-823 GCQYN
+823 
-828 GGHRACDPGYECT
+828 YED
-841 GGGGC
+841 
-846 RKCSAGS
+846 
-853 NLSAGNCN
+853 
-861 CPAGQYSD
+861 D
-869 GYGGCSKDVCPG
+869 GYGGCSCTRYDEYDYGCGGPKLRVCKGSFVHSDFGKPCTNTSQCEG
-881 GASRRYNH
+881 GCAGCGMMVGATRQGSTCR
-889 WKGTYECPY
+889 

>member
-50 KTAGTAQKTCPP
+50 KTAETAQKTCPP
-62 GDPSCSGVEKCASD
+62 GDPSCSGVAKCDSD

-123 CTAESCPK
+123 CSAESCPK

-213 AISDCATCDNPR
+213 AISNCVTCNNAR
-225 TCSGCQTG
+225 TCSGCQIG

-253 MSDGQCYSCSNGC
+253 MSDGKCYSCSNGC

-272 DDCTECEN
+272 DACTECEN
-280 AYNLESGYCVSKTC
+280 AYNLESGYCIMKTC
-294 EEGMYLNSETGE
+294 EAGMYLNSETGE

-315 TCATVMTSS
+315 TCATVMSSS

-351 AAEYVEGNECK
+351 DAEYVKGNECLP
-362 SCSDALPGCVECSN
+362 CSGTISNCLTCS
-376 GNTCTVCANGFTLQN
+376 GENTCTVCENGFTLQN

-396 VDCGAGTYLNM
+396 IDCGAGTYLNM
-407 SENPAKCDSCTSP
+407 SKNPATCDSCTSP

-435 DGYKLSGSSCVKKSC
+435 DGYKLSGSSCVQKSC
-450 SEMGYSTSCPSGYN
+450 SEMGYSTSCPSGYD

-474 TCYSCSQPGDYCSS
+474 QCYSCSKPGDYCA
-488 NSDCGTYEK
+488 SDSECNDSTKK
-497 CVSNKCVK
+497 CVNNKCVK

-519 SASESK
+519 S
-525 TSTGVSGSDGTCYTC
+525 
-540 SPISGWCSSNSDC
+540 
-553 GTYEKC
+553 
-559 VNNKCEK
+559 
-566 KSCSEINSSYR
+566 
-577 TSCAASESKES
+577 ASESKES

-616 STKKCVNNG
+616 STKKCVNNK

-701 CPDGYSVSVTWCF
+701 CPDGYSVSVTRCF
-714 DNKKLETNGS
+714 DNDKLETNGS
-724 VGGKACNKCVLKT
+724 SGGKPCGKCVLKT
-737 CAELGY
+737 CAEMGY
-743 STSCGQ
+743 PKSCPS
-749 GYQHKTYGSNGSTY
+749 GYTTGSNTGSNGS
-763 LYTTE
+763 
-768 GADGTCYQCVKRECP
+768 DGMCYPCVKRECP

-788 GLTSSSCS
+788 GLTSSSCYS
-796 PYETYDTDGY
+796 YQTYDTDGY

-814 CISKPSSNE
+814 CIDKPSDNSC
-823 GCQYN
+823 GDSDSCSCN
-828 GGHRACDPGYECT
+828 GGHRACDLGYECS

-846 RKCSAGS
+846 RRCSAGS
-853 NLSAGNCN
+853 NLALGNCN
-861 CPAGQYSD
+861 CPKGQFSD
-869 GYGGCSKDVCPG
+869 GNGGCSYDCPRGYKMVCPYYMDTCVC
-881 GASRRYNH
+881 S
-889 WKGTYECPY
+889 KL

>member
-1 MKKLMILAAAFV
+1 M
-13 LNAATAWAESTPV
+13 
-26 FNETGAFVIARSVKL
+26 
-41 GETNISVAP
+41 
-50 KTAGTAQKTCPP
+50 
-62 GDPSCSGVEKCASD
+62 
-76 SDCKEDE
+76 
-83 YCTSVKV
+83 

-123 CTAESCPK
+123 CSAESCPK

-180 VCENKGTTSSQC
+180 VCENKSTTSSQC

-213 AISDCATCDNPR
+213 AISNCVTCNNAR

-253 MSDGQCYSCSNGC
+253 MSDGKCYSCSNGC

-272 DDCTECEN
+272 DACTECEN
-280 AYNLESGYCVSKTC
+280 AYNLESGYCIMKTC
-294 EEGMYLNSETGE
+294 EAGMYLNSETGE

-351 AAEYVEGNECK
+351 DAEYVKGNECLP
-362 SCSDALPGCVECSN
+362 CSGTISNCLTCS
-376 GNTCTVCANGFTLQN
+376 GENTCTVCENGFTLQN

-396 VDCGAGTYLNM
+396 VDCAAGTYLNM
-407 SENPAKCDSCTSP
+407 SKNPATCDSCSSP

-450 SEMGYSTSCPSGYN
+450 SEMGYSTSCPSGYD

-474 TCYSCSQPGDYCSS
+474 QCYSCSKPGDYCSS

-497 CVSNKCVK
+497 CVNNKCVK
-505 KSCSEINSS
+505 KSCSEMGYS
-514 YRTSC
+514 TSC
-519 SASESK
+519 PSGYNPKSE
-525 TSTGVSGSDGTCYTC
+525 TTGSDGVCYSC

-553 GTYEKC
+553 GRYEKC
-559 VNNKCEK
+559 VNNKCV
-566 KSCSEINSSYR
+566 R
-577 TSCAASESKES
+577 
-588 AGVSGSDGTCYTCS
+588 
-602 PISGWCSKD
+602 
-611 SDCND
+611 
-616 STKKCVNNG
+616 
-625 CVKKSCGEMGYSTS
+625 KSCGEMGYSTS
-639 CGTGYTAT
+639 CGRGYTAT

-656 TCYTCPAT
+656 TCYSCPPT
-664 PCPSGYST
+664 PCPTSGYST
-672 SVTSCGSGYT
+672 STTSCGSGYT

-689 EGKACGYCEAAK
+689 AGKACGYCEAAK
-701 CPDGYSVSVTWCF
+701 CPDGYSVYVTKC
-714 DNKKLETNGS
+714 NSNEKLETNGS

-737 CAELGY
+737 CAE
-743 STSCGQ
+743 Q
-749 GYQHKTYGSNGSTY
+749 GYQTSISCPFGYVRMGSNIASLFWNTQ
-763 LYTTE
+763 

-783 SGYTA
+783 KG
-788 GLTSSSCS
+788 SSTTTTSCS
-796 PYETYDTDGY
+796 GLKELKTVGH
-806 SGSKVCGK
+806 SGSEACNACVC
-814 CISKPSSNE
+814 PEN
-823 GCQYN
+823 
-828 GGHRACDPGYECT
+828 YED
-841 GGGGC
+841 
-846 RKCSAGS
+846 
-853 NLSAGNCN
+853 N
-861 CPAGQYSD
+861 
-869 GYGGCSKDVCPG
+869 GYGGCSCTRYDEYDYGCGGPKLRVCKGSLYIPTLVNRVPT
-881 GASRRYNH
+881 RRNARVDARLAA
-889 WKGTYECPY
+889 

>member
-62 GDPSCSGVEKCASD
+62 GDPSCSGVAKCDSD

-123 CTAESCPK
+123 CSAESCPK

-180 VCENKGTTSSQC
+180 VCENKSTTSSQC

-213 AISDCATCDNPR
+213 AISNCVTCNNAR
-225 TCSGCQTG
+225 TCSGCQIG

-253 MSDGQCYSCSNGC
+253 MSDGKCYSCSNGC

-272 DDCTECEN
+272 DACTECEN
-280 AYNLESGYCVSKTC
+280 AYNLESGYCIMKTC
-294 EEGMYLNSETGE
+294 EAGMYLNTETGE

-315 TCATVMTSS
+315 TCSTVMTSS

-335 YKLDE
+335 YKLDA

-351 AAEYVEGNECK
+351 DAEYVKGNECLP
-362 SCSDALPGCVECSN
+362 CSGTISNCLTCS
-376 GNTCTVCANGFTLQN
+376 GENTCTVCENGFTLQN

-396 VDCGAGTYLNM
+396 ISCPAGTYLNM
-407 SENPAKCDSCTSP
+407 SKNPATCDSCSSP
-420 CATCSGSATSCTSCV
+420 CATCSGSATSCTGCV

-450 SEMGYSTSCPSGYN
+450 SEMGYSTSCPSGYD
-464 STRETTGSDG
+464 STRATTGSDG
-474 TCYSCSQPGDYCSS
+474 TCYSCSKPGDYCA
-488 NSDCGTYEK
+488 SDSECNDSTKK
-497 CVSNKCVK
+497 CVNNKCVK
-505 KSCSEINSS
+505 KSCSEISSS

-519 SASESK
+519 AAGESK
-525 TSTGVSGSDGTCYTC
+525 TSAGVSGSDGTCYTC

-559 VNNKCEK
+559 VNNSCVK
-566 KSCSEINSSYR
+566 KSCSEISSSYR
-577 TSCAASESKES
+577 TGCSAGESKTS
-588 AGVSGSDGTCYTCS
+588 TGISGSDGTCYTCS
-602 PISGWCSKD
+602 PISGWCSSN
-611 SDCND
+611 SDCGRYE
-616 STKKCVNNG
+616 KCVNNK

-647 NAGVSGSDG
+647 NAGITGSDG
-656 TCYTCPAT
+656 TCYSCPAT

-672 SVTSCGSGYT
+672 NTTSCGSGYT

-689 EGKACGYCEAAK
+689 AGKACGYCEPAK
-701 CPDGYSVSVTWCF
+701 CPDGYSVYVTSCSG
-714 DNKKLETNGS
+714 NKKLETNGS
-724 VGGKACNKCVLKT
+724 AGGKACGKCVLKT
-737 CAELGY
+737 CAEQGY
-743 STSCGQ
+743 QTSTSCGQ
-749 GYQHKTYGSNGSTY
+749 GYSRESYGSNGSTFISKW
-763 LYTTE
+763 E
-768 GADGTCYQCVKRECP
+768 GADGTCYHCVKAKCP
-783 SGYTA
+783 TGYTA
-788 GLTSSSCS
+788 GLTSSSCTGS
-796 PYETYDTDGY
+796 KKYRTLGY
-806 SGSKVCGK
+806 SGSEVCG
-814 CISKPSSNE
+814 
-823 GCQYN
+823 GCFLECGPYRQNN
-828 GGHRACDPGYECT
+828 GNGYCECT
-841 GGGGC
+841 QYVEYDYGCGGPKLKRCADESVASDFGKSCTDSSQCINGC
-846 RKCSAGS
+846 ASCSLTGATKQGS
-853 NLSAGNCN
+853 TC
-861 CPAGQYSD
+861 
-869 GYGGCSKDVCPG
+869 
-881 GASRRYNH
+881 R
-889 WKGTYECPY
+889 

>member
-62 GDPSCSGVEKCASD
+62 GDPSCSGVAKCDSD

-123 CTAESCPK
+123 CSAESCPK

-396 VDCGAGTYLNM
+396 VDCAAGTYLNM
-407 SENPAKCDSCTSP
+407 SKDPAKCDSCTSP

-488 NSDCGTYEK
+488 DSECGTYEK
-497 CVSNKCVK
+497 CVSNKCV
-505 KSCSEINSS
+505 
-514 YRTSC
+514 
-519 SASESK
+519 
-525 TSTGVSGSDGTCYTC
+525 
-540 SPISGWCSSNSDC
+540 
-553 GTYEKC
+553 
-559 VNNKCEK
+559 K

-616 STKKCVNNG
+616 STKKCVNNK

-672 SVTSCGSGYT
+672 SVTSCGNGYT

-701 CPDGYSVSVTWCF
+701 CPDGYSVSVTRCF
-714 DNKKLETNGS
+714 DNDKLETNGS
-724 VGGKACNKCVLKT
+724 SGGKPCGKCVLKT
-737 CAELGY
+737 CAEMGY
-743 STSCGQ
+743 PKSCPS
-749 GYQHKTYGSNGSTY
+749 GYTTGSNTGSNGS
-763 LYTTE
+763 
-768 GADGTCYQCVKRECP
+768 DGMCYPCVKRECP

-788 GLTSSSCS
+788 GLTSSSCYS
-796 PYETYDTDGY
+796 YQTYDTDGY

-814 CISKPSSNE
+814 CIDKPSDNSC
-823 GCQYN
+823 GDSDSCSCN
-828 GGHRACDPGYECT
+828 GGHRACDLGYECS

-846 RKCSAGS
+846 RRCSAGS
-853 NLSAGNCN
+853 NLALGNCN
-861 CPAGQYSD
+861 CPKGQFSD
-869 GYGGCSKDVCPG
+869 GNGGCSYDCPRGYKMVCPYYMDTCVC
-881 GASRRYNH
+881 S
-889 WKGTYECPY
+889 KL

>member
-62 GDPSCSGVEKCASD
+62 GDPSCSGVAKCDSD

-123 CTAESCPK
+123 CSAESCPK

-213 AISDCATCDNPR
+213 AISNCVTCNNAR
-225 TCSGCQTG
+225 TCSGCQIG

-253 MSDGQCYSCSNGC
+253 MSDGKCYSCSNGC

-272 DDCTECEN
+272 DACTECEN
-280 AYNLESGYCVSKTC
+280 AYNLESGYCIMKTC
-294 EEGMYLNSETGE
+294 EAGMYLNSETGE

-351 AAEYVEGNECK
+351 DAEYVKGNECLP
-362 SCSDALPGCVECSN
+362 CSGTISNCLTCS
-376 GNTCTVCANGFTLQN
+376 GENTCTVCENGFTLQN

-396 VDCGAGTYLNM
+396 IDCGAGTYLNM
-407 SENPAKCDSCTSP
+407 SKNPATCDSCSSP

-435 DGYKLSGSSCVKKSC
+435 DGYKLSGSSCVQKSCSEMGYSTSCPSGYDSTRETTGSDGQCYSCSKPGDYCSSNSDCGTYEKCVNNKCVKKSC

-464 STRETTGSDG
+464 PKSETTGSDG
-474 TCYSCSQPGDYCSS
+474 VCYS
-488 NSDCGTYEK
+488 
-497 CVSNKCVK
+497 
-505 KSCSEINSS
+505 
-514 YRTSC
+514 
-519 SASESK
+519 
-525 TSTGVSGSDGTCYTC
+525 C

-553 GTYEKC
+553 GRYEKC
-559 VNNKCEK
+559 VNNKCV
-566 KSCSEINSSYR
+566 R
-577 TSCAASESKES
+577 
-588 AGVSGSDGTCYTCS
+588 
-602 PISGWCSKD
+602 
-611 SDCND
+611 
-616 STKKCVNNG
+616 
-625 CVKKSCGEMGYSTS
+625 KSCGEMGYSTS
-639 CGTGYTAT
+639 CGRGYTAT

-656 TCYTCPAT
+656 TCYSCPPT

-672 SVTSCGSGYT
+672 STTSCGSGYT

-689 EGKACGYCEAAK
+689 AGKACGYCEAAK
-701 CPDGYSVSVTWCF
+701 CPDGYSVYVTSASCSG
-714 DNKKLETNGS
+714 NKKLETNGS

-737 CAELGY
+737 CAE
-743 STSCGQ
+743 Q
-749 GYQHKTYGSNGSTY
+749 GYQTSISCPFGYVRMGSNIASLFWNTQ
-763 LYTTE
+763 

-783 SGYTA
+783 KGSSTTTTRCSGLKELKTV
-788 GLTSSSCS
+788 GH
-796 PYETYDTDGY
+796 
-806 SGSKVCGK
+806 SGSEACNACVC
-814 CISKPSSNE
+814 PEN
-823 GCQYN
+823 
-828 GGHRACDPGYECT
+828 YED
-841 GGGGC
+841 
-846 RKCSAGS
+846 
-853 NLSAGNCN
+853 N
-861 CPAGQYSD
+861 
-869 GYGGCSKDVCPG
+869 GYGGCSCTRYDEYDYGCGGPKLRVCKGSFVHSDFGKPCTNTSQCEG
-881 GASRRYNH
+881 GCAGCGMMVGATKQGSTCR
-889 WKGTYECPY
+889 

>member
-62 GDPSCSGVEKCASD
+62 GDPSCSGVAKCDSD

-123 CTAESCPK
+123 CSAESCPK

-213 AISDCATCDNPR
+213 AISDCVTCNNAR
-225 TCSGCQTG
+225 TCSGCQIG

-253 MSDGQCYSCSNGC
+253 MSDGKCYSCSNGC

-272 DDCTECEN
+272 DACTECEN
-280 AYNLESGYCVSKTC
+280 AYNLESGYCIMKTC
-294 EEGMYLNSETGE
+294 EAGMYLNSETGE

-315 TCATVMTSS
+315 TCATVMSSS

-351 AAEYVEGNECK
+351 DAEYVKGNECLP
-362 SCSDALPGCVECSN
+362 CSGTISNCLTCS
-376 GNTCTVCANGFTLQN
+376 GENTCTVCENGFTLQN

-396 VDCGAGTYLNM
+396 IDCGAGTYLNM
-407 SENPAKCDSCTSP
+407 SKNPATCDSCTSP
-420 CATCSGSATSCTSCV
+420 CATCSGSATSCTGCV
-435 DGYKLSGSSCVKKSC
+435 DGYKLSGSSCVQKSC
-450 SEMGYSTSCPSGYN
+450 SEMGYSTSCPSGYD
-464 STRETTGSDG
+464 STRATTGSDG
-474 TCYSCSQPGDYCSS
+474 TCYSCSKPGDYCA
-488 NSDCGTYEK
+488 SDSECNDSTKK
-497 CVSNKCVK
+497 CVNNKCVK
-505 KSCSEINSS
+505 KSCSEISSS
-514 YRTSC
+514 YRTGC
-519 SASESK
+519 SAGESK

-553 GTYEKC
+553 GRYEKC
-559 VNNKCEK
+559 VNNK
-566 KSCSEINSSYR
+566 
-577 TSCAASESKES
+577 
-588 AGVSGSDGTCYTCS
+588 
-602 PISGWCSKD
+602 
-611 SDCND
+611 
-616 STKKCVNNG
+616 

-672 SVTSCGSGYT
+672 STTSCGSGYT

-689 EGKACGYCEAAK
+689 AGKACGKCEAAK
-701 CPDGYSVSVTWCF
+701 CPDGYSVYVTSCSG
-714 DNKKLETNGS
+714 NKKLETNGS
-724 VGGKACNKCVLKT
+724 AGGKACGKCVLKT
-737 CAELGY
+737 CAEQGY
-743 STSCGQ
+743 QTSTSCGR
-749 GYQHKTYGSNGSTY
+749 GYTAHTYGSNGSTF
-763 LYTTE
+763 LSKWE
-768 GADGTCYQCVKRECP
+768 GADGTCYQCVQAKCP
-783 SGYTA
+783 TGYSTDT
-788 GLTSSSCS
+788 TSCTGSKVLV
-796 PYETYDTDGY
+796 TLGY
-806 SGSKVCGK
+806 SGSKACGMCVLK
-814 CISKPSSNE
+814 CGEYS
-823 GCQYN
+823 QDN
-828 GGHRACDPGYECT
+828 GKGYCECT
-841 GGGGC
+841 RYVEYDYGCGGPKLKRCADERVSADFGKSCTDTSQCIAGC
-846 RKCSAGS
+846 APCSILIGATRQGS
-853 NLSAGNCN
+853 TC
-861 CPAGQYSD
+861 
-869 GYGGCSKDVCPG
+869 
-881 GASRRYNH
+881 R
-889 WKGTYECPY
+889 

>member
-50 KTAGTAQKTCPP
+50 KTAETAQKTCPP
-62 GDPSCSGVEKCASD
+62 GDPSCSGVAKCDSD

-123 CTAESCPK
+123 CSAESCPK

-213 AISDCATCDNPR
+213 AISDCVTCNNAR
-225 TCSGCQTG
+225 TCSGCQIG

-253 MSDGQCYSCSNGC
+253 MSDGKCYSCSNGC

-272 DDCTECEN
+272 DACTECEN
-280 AYNLESGYCVSKTC
+280 AYNLESGYCIMKTC
-294 EEGMYLNSETGE
+294 EAGMYLNSETGE

-315 TCATVMTSS
+315 TCATVMSSS

-351 AAEYVEGNECK
+351 DAEYVKGNECLP
-362 SCSDALPGCVECSN
+362 CSGTISNCLTCS
-376 GNTCTVCANGFTLQN
+376 GENTCTVCENGFTLQN

-396 VDCGAGTYLNM
+396 VDCAAGTYLNM
-407 SENPAKCDSCTSP
+407 SKNPATCDSCSSP

-450 SEMGYSTSCPSGYN
+450 SEMGYSTSCPSGYD

-474 TCYSCSQPGDYCSS
+474 QCYSCSKPGDYCA
-488 NSDCGTYEK
+488 SDSECGTYEK

-505 KSCSEINSS
+505 KSCSEISSS
-514 YRTSC
+514 YRTGC
-519 SASESK
+519 SAGESK

-553 GTYEKC
+553 GRYEKC
-559 VNNKCEK
+559 VNNKCVK
-566 KSCSEINSSYR
+566 KSCS
-577 TSCAASESKES
+577 
-588 AGVSGSDGTCYTCS
+588 
-602 PISGWCSKD
+602 
-611 SDCND
+611 
-616 STKKCVNNG
+616 
-625 CVKKSCGEMGYSTS
+625 EMGYSTS

-701 CPDGYSVSVTWCF
+701 CPDGYSVYVTSCSG
-714 DNKKLETNGS
+714 NKKLETNGS
-724 VGGKACNKCVLKT
+724 AGGKACGKCVLKT
-737 CAELGY
+737 CAEQGY
-743 STSCGQ
+743 QTSTSCGQ
-749 GYQHKTYGSNGSTY
+749 GYSRETYGSNGSTFISKW
-763 LYTTE
+763 E
-768 GADGTCYQCVKRECP
+768 GADGTCYHCVKAQCP
-783 SGYTA
+783 TGYTA
-788 GLTSSSCS
+788 GLTSSSCTG
-796 PYETYDTDGY
+796 YRKKYRTLGY
-806 SGSKVCGK
+806 SGSEVCGGCFLECGEYRQNDGNGYCKCTKYVEYDYGCGGPKMKVCADERVSADFGK
-814 CISKPSSNE
+814 SCTDSSQCIA
-823 GCQYN
+823 GC
-828 GGHRACDPGYECT
+828 A
-841 GGGGC
+841 GC
-846 RKCSAGS
+846 GMMVGATRQGS
-853 NLSAGNCN
+853 TC
-861 CPAGQYSD
+861 
-869 GYGGCSKDVCPG
+869 
-881 GASRRYNH
+881 R
-889 WKGTYECPY
+889 

>member
-50 KTAGTAQKTCPP
+50 KTAETAQKTCPP
-62 GDPSCSGVEKCASD
+62 GDPSCSGVAKCDSD

-123 CTAESCPK
+123 CSAESCPK

-213 AISDCATCDNPR
+213 AISDCVTCNNAR
-225 TCSGCQTG
+225 TCSGCQIG

-253 MSDGQCYSCSNGC
+253 MSDGKCYSCSNGC

-272 DDCTECEN
+272 DACTECEN
-280 AYNLESGYCVSKTC
+280 AYNLESGYCIMKTC
-294 EEGMYLNSETGE
+294 EAGMYLNSETGE

-351 AAEYVEGNECK
+351 DAEYVKGNECLP
-362 SCSDALPGCVECSN
+362 CSGTISNCLTCS
-376 GNTCTVCANGFTLQN
+376 GENTCTVCENGFTLQN

-396 VDCGAGTYLNM
+396 VDCAAGTYLNM
-407 SENPAKCDSCTSP
+407 SKNPATCDSCTSP

-435 DGYKLSGSSCVKKSC
+435 DGYKLSGSSCVQKSC
-450 SEMGYSTSCPSGYN
+450 SEMGYSTSCPSGYD

-474 TCYSCSQPGDYCSS
+474 QCYSCSKPGDYCA
-488 NSDCGTYEK
+488 SDSECNDSTKK
-497 CVSNKCVK
+497 CVNNKCVK

-514 YRTSC
+514 YRTGC
-519 SASESK
+519 SAGESK

-553 GTYEKC
+553 GRYEKC
-559 VNNKCEK
+559 VNNKCVK
-566 KSCSEINSSYR
+566 KSCS
-577 TSCAASESKES
+577 
-588 AGVSGSDGTCYTCS
+588 
-602 PISGWCSKD
+602 
-611 SDCND
+611 
-616 STKKCVNNG
+616 
-625 CVKKSCGEMGYSTS
+625 EMGYSTS

-672 SVTSCGSGYT
+672 STTSCGSGYT

-689 EGKACGYCEAAK
+689 AGKACGKCEAAK
-701 CPDGYSVSVTWCF
+701 CPDGYSVYVTSCSG
-714 DNKKLETNGS
+714 NKKLETNGS
-724 VGGKACNKCVLKT
+724 AGGKACGKCVLKT
-737 CAELGY
+737 CAEMGY

-749 GYQHKTYGSNGSTY
+749 GYDRESYGSNGSTY
-763 LYTTE
+763 FYTSE

-783 SGYTA
+783 TGYSTDT
-788 GLTSSSCS
+788 TSCTGSKVLV
-796 PYETYDTDGY
+796 TLGY
-806 SGSKVCGK
+806 SGSKACGM
-814 CISKPSSNE
+814 CVS
-823 GCQYN
+823 QDN
-828 GGHRACDPGYECT
+828 GKGYCECT
-841 GGGGC
+841 RYVEYDYGCGGPKLKRCADERVSADFGKSCTDTSQCIGGC
-846 RKCSAGS
+846 APCSILIGATRQGS
-853 NLSAGNCN
+853 TC
-861 CPAGQYSD
+861 
-869 GYGGCSKDVCPG
+869 
-881 GASRRYNH
+881 R
-889 WKGTYECPY
+889 

>member
-62 GDPSCSGVEKCASD
+62 GDPSCSGVAKCDSD

-123 CTAESCPK
+123 CSAESCPK

-180 VCENKGTTSSQC
+180 VCENKSTTSSQC

-213 AISDCATCDNPR
+213 AISNCVTCNNAR

-253 MSDGQCYSCSNGC
+253 MSDGKCYSCSNGC

-272 DDCTECEN
+272 DACTECEN
-280 AYNLESGYCVSKTC
+280 AYNLESGYCIMKTC
-294 EEGMYLNSETGE
+294 EAGMYLNSETGE

-315 TCATVMTSS
+315 TCATVMSSS

-351 AAEYVEGNECK
+351 DAEYVKGNECLP
-362 SCSDALPGCVECSN
+362 CSGTISNCLTCS
-376 GNTCTVCANGFTLQN
+376 GENTCTVCENGFTLQN

-396 VDCGAGTYLNM
+396 IDCGAGTYLNM
-407 SENPAKCDSCTSP
+407 SKNPATCDSCTSP

-450 SEMGYSTSCPSGYN
+450 SEMGYSTSCPSGYD

-474 TCYSCSQPGDYCSS
+474 QCYSCSKPGDYCSS

-497 CVSNKCVK
+497 CVNNKCVK
-505 KSCSEINSS
+505 KSCSEMGYS
-514 YRTSC
+514 TSC
-519 SASESK
+519 PSGYNPKSE
-525 TSTGVSGSDGTCYTC
+525 TTGSDGVCYSC

-553 GTYEKC
+553 GRYEKC
-559 VNNKCEK
+559 VNNKCV
-566 KSCSEINSSYR
+566 R
-577 TSCAASESKES
+577 
-588 AGVSGSDGTCYTCS
+588 
-602 PISGWCSKD
+602 
-611 SDCND
+611 
-616 STKKCVNNG
+616 
-625 CVKKSCGEMGYSTS
+625 KSCGEMGYSTS
-639 CGTGYTAT
+639 CGRGYTAT

-656 TCYTCPAT
+656 TCYSCPPT

-672 SVTSCGSGYT
+672 STTSCGSGYT

-689 EGKACGYCEAAK
+689 AGKACGYCEAAK
-701 CPDGYSVSVTWCF
+701 CPDGYSVYVTSASCSG
-714 DNKKLETNGS
+714 NEKLETNGS

-737 CAELGY
+737 CAE
-743 STSCGQ
+743 Q
-749 GYQHKTYGSNGSTY
+749 GYQTSISCPFGYVRMGSNIASLFWNTQ
-763 LYTTE
+763 

-783 SGYTA
+783 KGSSTTTTRCSGLKELKTV
-788 GLTSSSCS
+788 GH
-796 PYETYDTDGY
+796 
-806 SGSKVCGK
+806 SGSEACNACVC
-814 CISKPSSNE
+814 PEN
-823 GCQYN
+823 
-828 GGHRACDPGYECT
+828 YED
-841 GGGGC
+841 
-846 RKCSAGS
+846 
-853 NLSAGNCN
+853 N
-861 CPAGQYSD
+861 
-869 GYGGCSKDVCPG
+869 GYGGCSCTRYDEYDYGCGGPKLRVCKGSFVHSDFGKPCTNTSQCEG
-881 GASRRYNH
+881 GCAGCGMMVGATKQGSTCR
-889 WKGTYECPY
+889 

>member
-50 KTAGTAQKTCPP
+50 KTAETAQKTCPP
-62 GDPSCSGVEKCASD
+62 GDPSCSGVAKCDSD

-123 CTAESCPK
+123 CSAESCPK

-213 AISDCATCDNPR
+213 AISDCVTCNNAR
-225 TCSGCQTG
+225 TCSGCQIG

-253 MSDGQCYSCSNGC
+253 MSDGKCYSCSNGC

-272 DDCTECEN
+272 DACTECEN
-280 AYNLESGYCVSKTC
+280 AYNLESGYCIMKTC
-294 EEGMYLNSETGE
+294 EAGMYLNSETGE

-351 AAEYVEGNECK
+351 DAEYVKGNECLP
-362 SCSDALPGCVECSN
+362 CSGTISNCLTCS
-376 GNTCTVCANGFTLQN
+376 GENTCTVCENGFTLQN

-396 VDCGAGTYLNM
+396 VDCAAGTYLNM
-407 SENPAKCDSCTSP
+407 SKNPATCDSCSSP

-450 SEMGYSTSCPSGYN
+450 SEMGYSTSCPSGYD
-464 STRETTGSDG
+464 STRETTGS
-474 TCYSCSQPGDYCSS
+474 
-488 NSDCGTYEK
+488 
-497 CVSNKCVK
+497 
-505 KSCSEINSS
+505 EISSS
-514 YRTSC
+514 YRTGC
-519 SASESK
+519 SAGESK

-553 GTYEKC
+553 GRYEKC
-559 VNNKCEK
+559 VNNKCVK
-566 KSCSEINSSYR
+566 KSCS
-577 TSCAASESKES
+577 
-588 AGVSGSDGTCYTCS
+588 
-602 PISGWCSKD
+602 
-611 SDCND
+611 
-616 STKKCVNNG
+616 
-625 CVKKSCGEMGYSTS
+625 EMGYSTS

-689 EGKACGYCEAAK
+689 AGKACGYCEPAK
-701 CPDGYSVSVTWCF
+701 CPDGYSVYVTSCSG
-714 DNKKLETNGS
+714 NKKLETNGS
-724 VGGKACNKCVLKT
+724 AGGKACGKCVLKT
-737 CAELGY
+737 CAEQGY
-743 STSCGQ
+743 QTSTSCGQ
-749 GYQHKTYGSNGSTY
+749 GYSRETYGSNGSTFISKW
-763 LYTTE
+763 E
-768 GADGTCYQCVKRECP
+768 GADGTCYHCVKAQCP
-783 SGYTA
+783 TGYTA
-788 GLTSSSCS
+788 GLTSSSCTG
-796 PYETYDTDGY
+796 YRKKYRTLGY
-806 SGSKVCGK
+806 SGSEVCGGCFLECGEYRQNDGNGYCKCTKYVEYDYGCGGPKMKVCADERVSADFGK
-814 CISKPSSNE
+814 SCTDSSQCIA
-823 GCQYN
+823 GC
-828 GGHRACDPGYECT
+828 A
-841 GGGGC
+841 GC
-846 RKCSAGS
+846 GMMVGATRQGS
-853 NLSAGNCN
+853 TC
-861 CPAGQYSD
+861 
-869 GYGGCSKDVCPG
+869 
-881 GASRRYNH
+881 R
-889 WKGTYECPY
+889 

>member
-50 KTAGTAQKTCPP
+50 KTAETAQKTCPP
-62 GDPSCSGVEKCASD
+62 GDPSCSGVAKCDSD

-123 CTAESCPK
+123 CSAESCPK

-180 VCENKGTTSSQC
+180 VCENKSTTSSQC

-213 AISDCATCDNPR
+213 AISNCVTCNNAR

-253 MSDGQCYSCSNGC
+253 MSDGKCYSCSNGC

-272 DDCTECEN
+272 DACTECEN
-280 AYNLESGYCVSKTC
+280 AYNLESGYCIMKTC
-294 EEGMYLNSETGE
+294 EAGMYLNSETGE

-351 AAEYVEGNECK
+351 DAEYVKGNECLP
-362 SCSDALPGCVECSN
+362 CSGTISNCLTCS
-376 GNTCTVCANGFTLQN
+376 GENTCTVCENGFTLQN

-396 VDCGAGTYLNM
+396 IDCGAGTYLNM
-407 SENPAKCDSCTSP
+407 SKNPATCDSCSSP

-435 DGYKLSGSSCVKKSC
+435 DGYKLSGSSCVQKSCSEMGYSTSCPSGYDSTRETTGSDGQCYSCSKPGDYCSSNSDCGTYEKCVNNKCVKKSC

-464 STRETTGSDG
+464 PKSETTGSDG
-474 TCYSCSQPGDYCSS
+474 VCYS
-488 NSDCGTYEK
+488 
-497 CVSNKCVK
+497 
-505 KSCSEINSS
+505 
-514 YRTSC
+514 
-519 SASESK
+519 
-525 TSTGVSGSDGTCYTC
+525 C

-553 GTYEKC
+553 GRYEKC
-559 VNNKCEK
+559 VNNKCV
-566 KSCSEINSSYR
+566 R
-577 TSCAASESKES
+577 
-588 AGVSGSDGTCYTCS
+588 
-602 PISGWCSKD
+602 
-611 SDCND
+611 
-616 STKKCVNNG
+616 
-625 CVKKSCGEMGYSTS
+625 KSCGEMGYSTS
-639 CGTGYTAT
+639 CGRGYTAT

-656 TCYTCPAT
+656 TCYSCPPT

-672 SVTSCGSGYT
+672 STTSCGSGYT

-689 EGKACGYCEAAK
+689 AGKACGYCEAAK
-701 CPDGYSVSVTWCF
+701 CPDGYSVYVTSASCSG
-714 DNKKLETNGS
+714 NEKLETNGS

-737 CAELGY
+737 CAE
-743 STSCGQ
+743 Q
-749 GYQHKTYGSNGSTY
+749 GYQTSISCPFGYVRMGSNIASLFWNTQ
-763 LYTTE
+763 

-783 SGYTA
+783 KGSSTTTTRCSGLKELKTV
-788 GLTSSSCS
+788 GH
-796 PYETYDTDGY
+796 
-806 SGSKVCGK
+806 SGSEACNACVC
-814 CISKPSSNE
+814 PEN
-823 GCQYN
+823 
-828 GGHRACDPGYECT
+828 YED
-841 GGGGC
+841 
-846 RKCSAGS
+846 
-853 NLSAGNCN
+853 N
-861 CPAGQYSD
+861 
-869 GYGGCSKDVCPG
+869 GYGGCSCTRYDEYDYGCGGPKLRVCKGSFVHSDFGKPCTNTSQCEG
-881 GASRRYNH
+881 GCAGCGMMVGATKQGSTCR
-889 WKGTYECPY
+889 

>member
-1 MKKLMILAAAFV
+1 M
-13 LNAATAWAESTPV
+13 
-26 FNETGAFVIARSVKL
+26 
-41 GETNISVAP
+41 
-50 KTAGTAQKTCPP
+50 
-62 GDPSCSGVEKCASD
+62 EKCASD

-101 DKEKCSGETPVCA
+101 DKEKCNGETPVCA

-213 AISDCATCDNPR
+213 AISDCATCDSPK

-396 VDCGAGTYLNM
+396 VDCAAGTYLNM
-407 SENPAKCDSCTSP
+407 SEDPAKCDSCTSP

-450 SEMGYSTSCPSGYN
+450 SEMGYSTSCPSGYD

-488 NSDCGTYEK
+488 DSECGTYEK

-525 TSTGVSGSDGTCYTC
+525 ESAGVSGSDGTCYTC

-553 GTYEKC
+553 GRYEKC
-559 VNNKCEK
+559 VNNK
-566 KSCSEINSSYR
+566 
-577 TSCAASESKES
+577 
-588 AGVSGSDGTCYTCS
+588 
-602 PISGWCSKD
+602 
-611 SDCND
+611 
-616 STKKCVNNG
+616 

-647 NAGVSGSDG
+647 NAGISGSDG

-672 SVTSCGSGYT
+672 STTSCGSGYT

-701 CPDGYSVSVTWCF
+701 CPDGYSVSVTRCF
-714 DNKKLETNGS
+714 DNDKLETNGS
-724 VGGKACNKCVLKT
+724 SGGKPCGKCVLKT
-737 CAELGY
+737 CAEMGY
-743 STSCGQ
+743 PKSCPS
-749 GYQHKTYGSNGSTY
+749 GYTTGSNTGSNGS
-763 LYTTE
+763 
-768 GADGTCYQCVKRECP
+768 DGMCYPCVKRECP

-796 PYETYDTDGY
+796 SSQTYDTDGY
-806 SGSKVCGK
+806 SGSKVCGRCVLK
-814 CISKPSSNE
+814 CGKYR
-823 GCQYN
+823 QDN
-828 GGHRACDPGYECT
+828 GKGYCECT
-841 GGGGC
+841 KYVEYDYGCGGPKRKVCADERENSDFGRSCTDSSQCKGGC
-846 RKCSAGS
+846 APCSILIGATRQGS
-853 NLSAGNCN
+853 TC
-861 CPAGQYSD
+861 
-869 GYGGCSKDVCPG
+869 
-881 GASRRYNH
+881 R
-889 WKGTYECPY
+889 

>member
-13 LNAATAWAESTPV
+13 LNAATAWAESTPI

-62 GDPSCSGVEKCASD
+62 GDPSCSGVAKCDSD

-123 CTAESCPK
+123 CSAESCPK

-180 VCENKGTTSSQC
+180 VCENKSTTSSQC

-213 AISDCATCDNPR
+213 AISNCVTCNNAR
-225 TCSGCQTG
+225 TCSGCQIG

-242 LHDCGAGKYLD
+242 LHDCGEGKYLD
-253 MSDGQCYSCSNGC
+253 MSDGKCYSCSNGC

-272 DDCTECEN
+272 DACTECEK
-280 AYNLESGYCVSKTC
+280 AYNLESGYCIMKTC
-294 EEGMYLNSETGE
+294 EAGMYLNTETGE

-315 TCATVMTSS
+315 TCSTVMTSS

-335 YKLDE
+335 YKLDA

-351 AAEYVEGNECK
+351 DAEYVKGNECLP
-362 SCSDALPGCVECSN
+362 CSGTISNCLTCS
-376 GNTCTVCANGFTLQN
+376 GENTCTVCENGFTLQN

-396 VDCGAGTYLNM
+396 VSCPAGTYLNM
-407 SENPAKCDSCTSP
+407 SKNPATCDSCSSP
-420 CATCSGSATSCTSCV
+420 CATCSGSATSCTGCV

-450 SEMGYSTSCPSGYN
+450 SEMGYSTSCPSGYD
-464 STRETTGSDG
+464 STRATTGSDG
-474 TCYSCSQPGDYCSS
+474 TCYSCSKPGDYCA
-488 NSDCGTYEK
+488 SDSECKDSTKK
-497 CVSNKCVK
+497 CVNNKCVK
-505 KSCSEINSS
+505 KSCSEMGYS
-514 YRTSC
+514 TSC
-519 SASESK
+519 PSGYNPKSE
-525 TSTGVSGSDGTCYTC
+525 TTGSDGVCYSC

-553 GTYEKC
+553 GRYEKC
-559 VNNKCEK
+559 VNNKCVK
-566 KSCSEINSSYR
+566 KSCS
-577 TSCAASESKES
+577 
-588 AGVSGSDGTCYTCS
+588 
-602 PISGWCSKD
+602 
-611 SDCND
+611 
-616 STKKCVNNG
+616 
-625 CVKKSCGEMGYSTS
+625 EMGYSTS

-656 TCYTCPAT
+656 TCYSCPAT

-672 SVTSCGSGYT
+672 STTSCGSGYT

-689 EGKACGYCEAAK
+689 AGKACGYCEAAK
-701 CPDGYSVSVTWCF
+701 CPAGYSVSTTWC
-714 DNKKLETNGS
+714 NSNQKLETNGS
-724 VGGKACNKCVLKT
+724 VGGKACGKCVLKT
-737 CAELGY
+737 CAE
-743 STSCGQ
+743 Q
-749 GYQHKTYGSNGSTY
+749 GYQTSRWCSKGYVALGSNIASLFWNTQ
-763 LYTTE
+763 

-783 SGYTA
+783 KGSSTTTTRCSGLKELKTV
-788 GLTSSSCS
+788 
-796 PYETYDTDGY
+796 DY
-806 SGSKVCGK
+806 SGSEACNACVC
-814 CISKPSSNE
+814 PEN
-823 GCQYN
+823 
-828 GGHRACDPGYECT
+828 YED
-841 GGGGC
+841 
-846 RKCSAGS
+846 
-853 NLSAGNCN
+853 N
-861 CPAGQYSD
+861 
-869 GYGGCSKDVCPG
+869 GYGGCSCTRYDEYDYGCGGPKLRVCKGSFVHSDFGKPCTNTSQCEG
-881 GASRRYNH
+881 GCAGCGMMVGATKQGSTCR
-889 WKGTYECPY
+889 

>member
-62 GDPSCSGVEKCASD
+62 GDPSCSGVAKCDSD

-123 CTAESCPK
+123 CSAESCPK

-180 VCENKGTTSSQC
+180 VCENKSTTSSQC

-213 AISDCATCDNPR
+213 AISNCVTCNNAR
-225 TCSGCQTG
+225 TCSGCQIG

-253 MSDGQCYSCSNGC
+253 MSDGKCYSCSNGC

-272 DDCTECEN
+272 DACTECEK
-280 AYNLESGYCVSKTC
+280 AYNLESGYCIMKTC
-294 EEGMYLNSETGE
+294 EAGMYLNTETGE

-315 TCATVMTSS
+315 TCSTVMTSS

-335 YKLDE
+335 YKLDA

-351 AAEYVEGNECK
+351 DAEYVKGNECLP
-362 SCSDALPGCVECSN
+362 CSGTISNCLTCS
-376 GNTCTVCANGFTLQN
+376 GENTCTVCENGFTLQN

-396 VDCGAGTYLNM
+396 ISCPAGTYLNM
-407 SENPAKCDSCTSP
+407 SKNPATCDSCSSP
-420 CATCSGSATSCTSCV
+420 CATCSGSATSCTGCV

-450 SEMGYSTSCPSGYN
+450 SEMGYSTSCPSGYD
-464 STRETTGSDG
+464 STRATTGSDG
-474 TCYSCSQPGDYCSS
+474 TCYSCSKPGDYCA
-488 NSDCGTYEK
+488 SDSECKDSTKK
-497 CVSNKCVK
+497 CVNNKCVK
-505 KSCSEINSS
+505 KSCSEMGYS
-514 YRTSC
+514 TSC
-519 SASESK
+519 PSGYNPKSE
-525 TSTGVSGSDGTCYTC
+525 TTGSDGVCYSC

-553 GTYEKC
+553 GRYEKC
-559 VNNKCEK
+559 VNNKCVK
-566 KSCSEINSSYR
+566 KSCS
-577 TSCAASESKES
+577 
-588 AGVSGSDGTCYTCS
+588 
-602 PISGWCSKD
+602 
-611 SDCND
+611 
-616 STKKCVNNG
+616 
-625 CVKKSCGEMGYSTS
+625 EMGYSTS

-656 TCYTCPAT
+656 TCYSCPAT

-672 SVTSCGSGYT
+672 STTSCGSGYT

-689 EGKACGYCEAAK
+689 AGKACGYCEAAK
-701 CPDGYSVSVTWCF
+701 CPAGYSVSTTWC
-714 DNKKLETNGS
+714 NSNQKLETNGS
-724 VGGKACNKCVLKT
+724 VGGKACGKCVLKT
-737 CAELGY
+737 CAE
-743 STSCGQ
+743 Q
-749 GYQHKTYGSNGSTY
+749 GYQTSRWCSKGYVALGSNIASLFWNTQ
-763 LYTTE
+763 

-783 SGYTA
+783 KGSSTTTTRCSGLKELKTVDYTGSEA
-788 GLTSSSCS
+788 CNSCVC
-796 PYETYDTDGY
+796 PENYED
-806 SGSKVCGK
+806 
-814 CISKPSSNE
+814 N
-823 GCQYN
+823 
-828 GGHRACDPGYECT
+828 
-841 GGGGC
+841 
-846 RKCSAGS
+846 
-853 NLSAGNCN
+853 
-861 CPAGQYSD
+861 
-869 GYGGCSKDVCPG
+869 GYGGCSCTRYDEYDYGCGGPKLRVCKGSFVHSDFGKPCTNTSQCEG
-881 GASRRYNH
+881 GCAGCGMMVGATKQGSTCR
-889 WKGTYECPY
+889 

>member
-62 GDPSCSGVEKCASD
+62 GDPSCSGVAKCDSD

-123 CTAESCPK
+123 CSAESCPK

-213 AISDCATCDNPR
+213 AISNCVTCNNAR
-225 TCSGCQTG
+225 TCSGCQIG

-253 MSDGQCYSCSNGC
+253 MSDGKCYSCSNGC

-272 DDCTECEN
+272 DACTECEN
-280 AYNLESGYCVSKTC
+280 AYNLESGYCIMKTC
-294 EEGMYLNSETGE
+294 EAGMYLNSETGE

-315 TCATVMTSS
+315 TCATVMSSS

-351 AAEYVEGNECK
+351 DAEYVKGNECLP
-362 SCSDALPGCVECSN
+362 CSGTISNCLTCS
-376 GNTCTVCANGFTLQN
+376 GENTCTVCENGFTLQN

-396 VDCGAGTYLNM
+396 IDCGAGTYLNM
-407 SENPAKCDSCTSP
+407 SKNPATCDSCTSP

-435 DGYKLSGSSCVKKSC
+435 DGYKLSGSSGVQKSCSDMGYSTSCPSGYDSTRETTGSDGQCYSCSKPGDYCSSNSDCGTYEKCVNNKCVKKSC

-464 STRETTGSDG
+464 PKSETTGSDG
-474 TCYSCSQPGDYCSS
+474 VCYS
-488 NSDCGTYEK
+488 
-497 CVSNKCVK
+497 
-505 KSCSEINSS
+505 
-514 YRTSC
+514 
-519 SASESK
+519 
-525 TSTGVSGSDGTCYTC
+525 C

-553 GTYEKC
+553 GRYEKC
-559 VNNKCEK
+559 VNNKCV
-566 KSCSEINSSYR
+566 R
-577 TSCAASESKES
+577 
-588 AGVSGSDGTCYTCS
+588 
-602 PISGWCSKD
+602 
-611 SDCND
+611 
-616 STKKCVNNG
+616 
-625 CVKKSCGEMGYSTS
+625 KSCGEMGYSTS
-639 CGTGYTAT
+639 CGRGYTAT

-656 TCYTCPAT
+656 TCYSCPPT

-672 SVTSCGSGYT
+672 STTSCGSGYT

-689 EGKACGYCEAAK
+689 AGKACGYCEAAK
-701 CPDGYSVSVTWCF
+701 CPDGYSVYVTSASCSG
-714 DNKKLETNGS
+714 NEKLETNGS

-737 CAELGY
+737 CAE
-743 STSCGQ
+743 Q
-749 GYQHKTYGSNGSTY
+749 GYQTSISCPFGYVRMGSNIASLFWNTQ
-763 LYTTE
+763 

-783 SGYTA
+783 KGSSTTTTRCSGLKELKTV
-788 GLTSSSCS
+788 GH
-796 PYETYDTDGY
+796 
-806 SGSKVCGK
+806 SGSEACNACVC
-814 CISKPSSNE
+814 PEN
-823 GCQYN
+823 
-828 GGHRACDPGYECT
+828 YED
-841 GGGGC
+841 
-846 RKCSAGS
+846 
-853 NLSAGNCN
+853 N
-861 CPAGQYSD
+861 
-869 GYGGCSKDVCPG
+869 GYGGCSCTRYDEYDYGCGGPKLRVCKGSFVHSDFGKPCTNTSQCEG
-881 GASRRYNH
+881 GCAGCGMMVGATRQGSTCR
-889 WKGTYECPY
+889 

>member
-50 KTAGTAQKTCPP
+50 KTAETAQKTCPP
-62 GDPSCSGVEKCASD
+62 GDPSCSGVAKCDSD

-123 CTAESCPK
+123 CSAESCPK

-213 AISDCATCDNPR
+213 AISNCVTCNNAR
-225 TCSGCQTG
+225 TCSGCQIG

-253 MSDGQCYSCSNGC
+253 MSDGKCYSCSNGC

-272 DDCTECEN
+272 DACTECEN
-280 AYNLESGYCVSKTC
+280 AYNLESGYCIMKTC
-294 EEGMYLNSETGE
+294 EAGMYLNSETGE

-315 TCATVMTSS
+315 TCATVMSSS

-351 AAEYVEGNECK
+351 DAEYVKGNECLP
-362 SCSDALPGCVECSN
+362 CSGTISNCLTCS
-376 GNTCTVCANGFTLQN
+376 GENTCTVCENGFTLQN

-396 VDCGAGTYLNM
+396 IDCGAGTYLNM
-407 SENPAKCDSCTSP
+407 SKNPATCDSCSSP
-420 CATCSGSATSCTSCV
+420 CATCTGSATSCTSCV

-450 SEMGYSTSCPSGYN
+450 SEMGYSTSCPSGYD

-474 TCYSCSQPGDYCSS
+474 QCYSCSKPGDYCSS

-497 CVSNKCVK
+497 CVNNKCVK
-505 KSCSEINSS
+505 KSCSEMGYS
-514 YRTSC
+514 TSC
-519 SASESK
+519 PSGYNPKSE
-525 TSTGVSGSDGTCYTC
+525 TTGSDGVCYSC

-553 GTYEKC
+553 GRYEKC
-559 VNNKCEK
+559 VNNKCV
-566 KSCSEINSSYR
+566 R
-577 TSCAASESKES
+577 
-588 AGVSGSDGTCYTCS
+588 
-602 PISGWCSKD
+602 
-611 SDCND
+611 
-616 STKKCVNNG
+616 
-625 CVKKSCGEMGYSTS
+625 KSCGEMGYSTS
-639 CGTGYTAT
+639 CGRGYTAT

-656 TCYTCPAT
+656 TCYSCPPT

-672 SVTSCGSGYT
+672 STTSCGSGYT

-689 EGKACGYCEAAK
+689 AGKACGYCEAAK
-701 CPDGYSVSVTWCF
+701 CPDGYSVYVTSCSG
-714 DNKKLETNGS
+714 NEKLETNGS

-737 CAELGY
+737 CAE
-743 STSCGQ
+743 Q
-749 GYQHKTYGSNGSTY
+749 GYQTSISCPFGYVRMGSNIASLFWNTQ
-763 LYTTE
+763 

-783 SGYTA
+783 KGSSTTTTRCSGLKELKTV
-788 GLTSSSCS
+788 GH
-796 PYETYDTDGY
+796 
-806 SGSKVCGK
+806 SGSEACNACVC
-814 CISKPSSNE
+814 PEN
-823 GCQYN
+823 
-828 GGHRACDPGYECT
+828 YED
-841 GGGGC
+841 
-846 RKCSAGS
+846 
-853 NLSAGNCN
+853 N
-861 CPAGQYSD
+861 
-869 GYGGCSKDVCPG
+869 GYGGCSCTRYDEYDYGCGGPKLRVCKGSFVHSDFGKPCTNTSQCEG
-881 GASRRYNH
+881 GCAGCGMMVGATKQGSTCR
-889 WKGTYECPY
+889 

>member
-50 KTAGTAQKTCPP
+50 KTAETAQKTCPP
-62 GDPSCSGVEKCASD
+62 GDPSCSGVAKCDSD

-123 CTAESCPK
+123 CSAESCPK

-213 AISDCATCDNPR
+213 AISDCVTCNNAR
-225 TCSGCQTG
+225 TCSGCQIG

-253 MSDGQCYSCSNGC
+253 MSDGKCYSCSNGC

-272 DDCTECEN
+272 DACTECEN
-280 AYNLESGYCVSKTC
+280 AYNLESGYCIMKTC
-294 EEGMYLNSETGE
+294 EAGMYLNSETGE

-351 AAEYVEGNECK
+351 DAEYVKGNECLP
-362 SCSDALPGCVECSN
+362 CSGTISNCLTCS
-376 GNTCTVCANGFTLQN
+376 GENTCTVCENGFTLQN

-396 VDCGAGTYLNM
+396 VDCAAGTYLNM
-407 SENPAKCDSCTSP
+407 SKNPATCDSCSSP

-450 SEMGYSTSCPSGYN
+450 SEMGYSTSCPSGYD

-474 TCYSCSQPGDYCSS
+474 QCYSCSKPGDYCA
-488 NSDCGTYEK
+488 SDSECGTYEK

-505 KSCSEINSS
+505 KSCSEISSS
-514 YRTSC
+514 YRTGC
-519 SASESK
+519 SAGESK

-553 GTYEKC
+553 GRYEKC
-559 VNNKCEK
+559 VNNKCVK
-566 KSCSEINSSYR
+566 KSCS
-577 TSCAASESKES
+577 
-588 AGVSGSDGTCYTCS
+588 
-602 PISGWCSKD
+602 
-611 SDCND
+611 
-616 STKKCVNNG
+616 
-625 CVKKSCGEMGYSTS
+625 EMGYSTS

-689 EGKACGYCEAAK
+689 AGKACGYCEPAK
-701 CPDGYSVSVTWCF
+701 CPDGYSVYVTSCSG
-714 DNKKLETNGS
+714 NKKLETNGS
-724 VGGKACNKCVLKT
+724 AGGKACGKCVLKT
-737 CAELGY
+737 CAEQGY
-743 STSCGQ
+743 QTSTSCGQ
-749 GYQHKTYGSNGSTY
+749 GYSRETYGSNGSTFISKW
-763 LYTTE
+763 E
-768 GADGTCYQCVKRECP
+768 GADGTCYHCVKAQCP
-783 SGYTA
+783 TGYTA
-788 GLTSSSCS
+788 GLTSSSCTG
-796 PYETYDTDGY
+796 YRKKYRTLGY
-806 SGSKVCGK
+806 SGSEVCGGCFLECGEYRQNDGNGYCKCTKYVEYDYGCGGPKMKVCADERVSADFGK
-814 CISKPSSNE
+814 SCTDSSQCIA
-823 GCQYN
+823 GC
-828 GGHRACDPGYECT
+828 A
-841 GGGGC
+841 GC
-846 RKCSAGS
+846 GMMVGATRQGS
-853 NLSAGNCN
+853 TC
-861 CPAGQYSD
+861 
-869 GYGGCSKDVCPG
+869 
-881 GASRRYNH
+881 R
-889 WKGTYECPY
+889 

>member
-62 GDPSCSGVEKCASD
+62 GDPSCSGVAKCDSD

-123 CTAESCPK
+123 CSAESCPK

-180 VCENKGTTSSQC
+180 VCENKSTTSSQC

-213 AISDCATCDNPR
+213 AISNCVTCNNAR
-225 TCSGCQTG
+225 TCSGCQIG

-242 LHDCGAGKYLD
+242 LHDCGEGKYLD
-253 MSDGQCYSCSNGC
+253 MSDGKCYSCSNGC

-272 DDCTECEN
+272 DACTECEK
-280 AYNLESGYCVSKTC
+280 AYNLESGYCIMKTC
-294 EEGMYLNSETGE
+294 EAGMYLNTETGE

-315 TCATVMTSS
+315 TCSTVMTSS

-335 YKLDE
+335 YKLDA

-351 AAEYVEGNECK
+351 DAEYVKGNECLP
-362 SCSDALPGCVECSN
+362 CSGTISNCLTCS
-376 GNTCTVCANGFTLQN
+376 GENTCTVCENGFTLQN

-396 VDCGAGTYLNM
+396 IDCGAGTYLNM
-407 SENPAKCDSCTSP
+407 SKNPATCDSCSSP
-420 CATCSGSATSCTSCV
+420 CATCSGSATSCTGCV
-435 DGYKLSGSSCVKKSC
+435 DGYKLSGSSCVQKSCSEMGYSTSCPSGYDSTRETTGSDGQCYSCSKPGDYCSSNSDCGTYEKCVNNKCVKKSC

-464 STRETTGSDG
+464 PKSETTGSDG
-474 TCYSCSQPGDYCSS
+474 VCYS
-488 NSDCGTYEK
+488 
-497 CVSNKCVK
+497 
-505 KSCSEINSS
+505 
-514 YRTSC
+514 
-519 SASESK
+519 
-525 TSTGVSGSDGTCYTC
+525 C

-553 GTYEKC
+553 GRYEKC
-559 VNNKCEK
+559 VNNKCV
-566 KSCSEINSSYR
+566 R
-577 TSCAASESKES
+577 
-588 AGVSGSDGTCYTCS
+588 
-602 PISGWCSKD
+602 
-611 SDCND
+611 
-616 STKKCVNNG
+616 
-625 CVKKSCGEMGYSTS
+625 KSCGEMGYSTS
-639 CGTGYTAT
+639 CGRGYTAT

-656 TCYTCPAT
+656 TCYSCPPT

-672 SVTSCGSGYT
+672 STTSCGSGYT

-689 EGKACGYCEAAK
+689 AGKACGYCEAAK
-701 CPDGYSVSVTWCF
+701 CPDGYSVSTKRCSSYE
-714 DNKKLETNGS
+714 KLETNGS
-724 VGGKACNKCVLKT
+724 VGGKECSKCVLKT
-737 CAELGY
+737 CAE
-743 STSCGQ
+743 Q
-749 GYQHKTYGSNGSTY
+749 GYQTSTECPRGYVRMGSNIASLFWYTNGS
-763 LYTTE
+763 
-768 GADGTCYQCVKRECP
+768 DGRCYQCVKRECP
-783 SGYTA
+783 A
-788 GLTSSSCS
+788 GSSTNTKSCGGVADL
-796 PYETYDTDGY
+796 EIVGY
-806 SGSKVCGK
+806 SGSEACKK
-814 CISKPSSNE
+814 CV
-823 GCQYN
+823 
-828 GGHRACDPGYECT
+828 
-841 GGGGC
+841 
-846 RKCSAGS
+846 
-853 NLSAGNCN
+853 
-861 CPAGQYSD
+861 CPANYKDD
-869 GYGGCSKDVCPG
+869 GHGGCSCTQYDEYDYGCGGPKMRVCKGDRVHSDFGKSCTHTSQCIG
-881 GASRRYNH
+881 GCAPCSIMIGATRQGSTCR
-889 WKGTYECPY
+889 